1 MSEFCPIIKKGG
13 AFDAFAKKYH
23 ISEGELK
30 ASIRKVGIDNPALQE
45 VSEDELLNSTEFRK
59 LASNH
64 YGINP
69 SGWITSNKE
78 HFEDVNAEFSDFKR
92 TLSDNV
98 QWIDD
103 NTIYFKRDEIDQDD
117 VDDIEYIEG
126 IIGHENVFNRET
138 YDGVV
143 ISFSLPRY
151 VKKDSLANIDWAR
164 KAQNGYEVSSRG
176 DNRFSAL
183 YARFNEGTII
193 DAVDVGGMTIED
205 VYQYVIK
212 KSGKGKAAAMDSIL
226 NHNHGLGR
234 EDYEFLHTLPD
245 DLSSAIINHFTGK
258 KPATKE
264 QLEDYYYYRGYLPLW
279 QEWAKQNPELI
290 EELRVKSAGKTLTD
304 QFANT
309 RVSQARALAD
319 ILNSTDIGPKEL
331 QSISEKQ
338 EKPANEEKQLNNKS
352 SVSFYEGDIEP
363 SNNTIFVFGSNP
375 EGRHGAG
382 AAKIAKDRFGAK
394 RGVGEGLTGNAYALP
409 TKDLRIKEN
418 NGFKSISPEQII
430 ENIKKLYETAR
441 QNPDKQFKV
450 AYRNTD
456 KASLNGYTGLEMI
469 DMFLN
474 AGPIP
479 VNIVF
484 SKEWVDTGKFNISRE
499 WLKNR
504 EDEWKDATDLL
515 HKIKDTLGKRVRKS
529 DNFKKDHIYY
539 ILNPQTGTW
548 EKAQTSVSAIAE
560 NVYKRGV
567 WGRSEDDMAF
577 DTDQPD
583 ENNPAIRLGKDFDR
597 FARDYFSKRR
607 VKQENFPNYSKEE
620 FNALKRDFKAF
631 TDMLD
636 ERFGKDNWRIN
647 SSPITVGGVVKRG
660 KNNVTVGGEL
670 DLLLYTKDK
679 RFYVIDMKTWNAN
692 NKDSYWNQAA
702 LGYARQ
708 QSLYIALMQQ
718 NLAEL
723 DPNNPNMS
731 GVIDGAFL
739 LRATQN
745 YPQYSANK
753 ERYTIDKD
761 GKIFIKNVRGE
772 NIPLV
777 NSSEYSAARLVLAN
791 QDDGSYFINID
802 DIDGSKEMIDSF
814 LKDMDTE
821 SAKEFLEG
829 ATQEDIAAALDRIKE
844 LKKQTILGDDK
855 RSIGLSTIFDS
866 EIGILPSKVTRV
878 ANKMAKL
885 FSFYLNL
892 LQNDP
897 AAKTKGYLKNQ
908 YSDDIDFS
916 KMSRKDILM
925 IPRFASDLMYT
936 SVKQHLENARV
947 MLSDPGLIAE
957 MDLFLANYDTM
968 VELASKQLIKNEHM
982 YITVDGKLMEEEE
995 STEDVEG
1002 NDSQDNDSPEA
1013 NEAGEVEMIYG
1024 ETKLHQSAIKAVS
1037 LDIKTILSTIR
1048 ESTDDGQY
1056 FVDEYGLW
1064 DFMDYSTVASSILKW
1079 TQGTTSKSEF
1089 LAALREHAK
1098 STPWL
1103 RDVLAMVDVYAPNI
1117 IPTKITHER
1126 SSSLY
1131 RNFAKSELPFYS
1143 SRLVRG
1149 KDGNLVM
1156 KTIMENTGKAA
1167 NNALT
1172 RLMADYGNADAPIF
1186 KNGKI
1191 NIFDV
1196 SSIINDINPKLYTSA
1211 QGKLMS
1217 KQSHRENQWNDIDL
1231 IIDYDDD
1238 YIPYFVDQNNPIA
1251 QLCRA
1256 IEKLGIT
1263 VDKQR
1268 FASLFSGD
1276 HLKDNY
1282 DDTKFAKVAQLT
1294 YKIARTI
1301 SNSVKDAED
1310 ARSIYKPLDPSD
1322 ENNVIYLMRNLLEK
1336 VYQNSDEDI
1345 DPSCYVNGKMYYS
1358 YQYPTTM
1365 QKLLAKLSN
1374 KAGKTN
1380 AEYLDWMNDEFGR
1393 SIWFYIPGDTDFD
1406 EGHWNLKWLE
1416 RLANDPSSRDALQF
1430 MVKIASNG
1438 IGYADMGDQSYKLS
1452 ILSDYFFDN
1461 NGEFAIYRTPIAS
1474 DKSTYEAVKFLRI
1487 KDKDQYTQELI
1498 EQAHDIFMQEL
1509 MRAKS
1514 VFDYHF
1520 RGEKNGHIDKFDIK
1534 LKGNNAKMDA
1544 IVKDKYGHGIDI
1556 KTSDVMNNGKYIYNG
1571 TGASFHMIPAVV
1583 YMMQTD
1589 AGFAQKV
1596 VDVIFNDRKLDDSLA
1611 NMFEEKFREHMKEAV
1626 EHEKQSFADSGVF
1639 EQEPYQ
1645 VYDEYE
1651 DRVVWTKR
1659 YKYVDWIIRQLN
1671 GGKEVLG
1678 AKADELLDAAI
1689 EEFVYNNML
1698 AQWNIVEITT
1708 TDMAFYGTI
1717 ENFSK
1722 RNAQQHASG
1731 MPFDAEAV
1739 VFVDGNPIRVSD
1751 GKIRNTVI
1759 ADNIISS
1766 HSADQ
1771 IKIALEMLAERTA
1784 DPVAKANIKASIPMI
1799 SSQYRET
1806 NTADGQAYV
1815 SLTGL
1820 RKQMVMAGTWDMNV
1834 HEPIYQ
1840 RFINGTP
1847 TDDDLMFVFN
1857 NPQKPFG
1864 TSNIWRNRGGDTMP
1878 DVRVPTQF
1886 KNSEVLLAFAGALAA
1901 NVGLDSQLAALYR
1914 FMEDSHY
1921 TGRVVHGGRVVNPG
1935 TYRQDGIDSIQFES
1949 CVKVGLNN
1957 KSDVNNLSPIDT
1969 YNALRK
1975 AVYNSDGTYNRDNIN
1990 EYGIEGYV
1998 TQQEVPFHFYNHKIQ
2013 IGSQMAVIAVNDV
2026 SDTAMLDDP
2035 GSGKQITGKEMKTRY
2050 NHAFAELI
2058 SNAANRM
2065 LGELGMTR
2073 KNTSSRDIA
2082 LNKSLSRMMQQ
2093 NVMSG
2098 TKYSIDML
2106 RAVSLHG
2113 GSMSVSPEN
2122 EMLSDAV
2129 QSMLGSSFRKAIY
2142 KIFFNGG
2149 QTVQMSNWGRS
2160 TDLDLRF
2167 KDKNGGLLMKY
2178 NDFCKTNG
2186 IDAYN
2191 GNEPNKDAIKA
2202 YNQYVR
2208 ENQAG
2213 FAYMETMQSI
2223 PNSNVMA
2230 YLTHVDPDNGGKRVF
2245 YKYPAGHPKAGQ
2257 PCLNV
2262 QDLAELFDVHI
2273 PEKLLKCIYYRIPT
2287 QLKSFIMP
2295 CMITEFTLPGSGDA
2309 SAYPLILTVIND
2321 SDFDIDK
2328 GNMLFY
2334 DARVS
2339 TIGGKTTLADY
2350 YSIEKYN
2357 KADGSK
2363 NREAALRNEMLDM
2376 QWAAMTG
2383 DDALRQQFR
2392 PGNFDVMDQTS
2403 YELELYRFG
2412 LSREDVEQMTP
2423 KQREAKY
2430 EELSY
2435 DPRWSDISL
2444 MSTAAR
2450 LKKACMN
2457 AKKLIAMS
2465 AVQEIAHD
2473 VFSMMTGPGRLR
2485 IAQND
2490 IRPMNIAGLDI
2501 SESGSAYLDETVDSE
2516 GTLQSINLGMLVG
2529 AAADGV
2535 KKPVLARTNIGMYTN
2550 KIYTLLLRY
2559 GATPRQAMLFVTQ
2572 PIVREVTEAY
2582 DNASNNGFADVQR
2595 IIRNLE
2601 QTINPKGGLYNTYN
2615 SKTNKDVQTLML
2627 DEYDLVSRLIDDKNF
2642 DAASYIDNENS
2653 PMLQV
2658 DMRILAALRELDN
2671 AINSLEGLNQF
2682 SRFTSIVNG
2691 ESPSLAKSIEK
2702 ESRREKFLIDQAGL
2716 KPSFNVVKLD
2726 EQNNPTKVK
2735 TLEISDIKSQIPFIG
2750 ARIESQEALHNALL
2764 EVQSSYNS
2772 YAFRAAAKIVA
2783 NLCGRDYANEAIN
2796 RSVHKAM
2803 AIYKMIN
2810 GTDIKT
2816 YGTSIPSHIYGVFN
2830 PNTRSQKEFD
2840 ENVDFYYKNFAG
2852 YYNEMITKHM
2862 DELYGNKFIESII
2875 QMDAD
2880 KYMPVPYLK
2889 TSLNNLDEDGRQAI
2903 MDDWSALVRSS
2914 NEEIQMLGVQLG
2926 IYFAL
2931 RSNMRYSPSTP
2942 YHLMPVDVIKSI
2954 PNLDRLDRME
2964 AVRDPQI
2971 DLNEFLGLY
2980 ILNNTN
2986 QPGLVPSVDLQYLS
3000 QGDPTFGVAVIDFN
3014 ASNKDLS
3021 DGKSGYNPIS
3031 NIGRFYIRPFGETE
3045 GSDRMAK
3052 LSKAIGL
3059 KVRKDSITVSRPIV
3073 KSGNNII
3080 MLTNRDLAF
3089 NVNGFEIGED
3099 MEVMFRT
3106 LTPKGVRNG
3115 ISEYFGDILDDGV
3128 YGDFIAEDNPE
3139 TEENPNDVIT
3149 DEQGFTPSGLSFIP
3163 SFAIGGIEQH
3173 SPAMEGTTELS
3184 LSALGISQGSLSEDF
3199 VRQRVANGLNIN
3211 MSDTELLK
3219 KFGFNTDD
3227 ATITSEGRKKVAD
3240 LLREELNKLNL
3251 C

>member
-23 ISEGELK
+23 ISEDELK
-30 ASIRKVGIDNPALQE
+30 ASIRKVGIGNPALQE

-59 LASNH
+59 QASND

-92 TLSDNV
+92 TLSNNV

-164 KAQNGYEVSSRG
+164 TAQNGYEVSSRG

-183 YARFNEGTII
+183 YARFNKDTII
-193 DAVDVGGMTIED
+193 DVVDVGGMTIED

-212 KSGKGKAAAMDSIL
+212 KSGKGKAPSKDSKLYMPYNYKNDVPFIRQLALLGRFAVPSNNLEEVRKADSKRGDISKITKKSKSYTILQRLLEFNKFADIDVSQLDVSEATKDRIKEVQRKFKNTTAYDSISTIRITEDEAKIRATEFRDMYSIYTPL
-226 NHNHGLGR
+226 IQDIVR
-234 EDYEFLHTLPD
+234 EVWGVELSTSPITFSAL
-245 DLSSAIINHFTGK
+245 DLTPSGK
-258 KPATKE
+258 SELLQSKE
-264 QLEDYYYYRGYLPLW
+264 EIEDFSYYVGYLPLW
-279 QEWAKQNPELI
+279 QEWARQNPELI
-290 EELRVKSAGKTLTD
+290 EELRTKAAGKTLTD

-309 RVSQARALAD
+309 RVNQARALAD
-319 ILNSTDIGPKEL
+319 ILNSTNIGLKEP

-338 EKPANEEKQLNNKS
+338 EKPATERK
-352 SVSFYEGDIEP
+352 
-363 SNNTIFVFGSNP
+363 P
-375 EGRHGAG
+375 E
-382 AAKIAKDRFGAK
+382 I
-394 RGVGEGLTGNAYALP
+394 
-409 TKDLRIKEN
+409 
-418 NGFKSISPEQII
+418 
-430 ENIKKLYETAR
+430 
-441 QNPDKQFKV
+441 
-450 AYRNTD
+450 
-456 KASLNGYTGLEMI
+456 
-469 DMFLN
+469 
-474 AGPIP
+474 
-479 VNIVF
+479 
-484 SKEWVDTGKFNISRE
+484 
-499 WLKNR
+499 
-504 EDEWKDATDLL
+504 DEWKEATDLL

-529 DNFKKDHIYY
+529 DNFKKDHTYY

-567 WGRSEDDMAF
+567 WGRSEDDMSF
-577 DTDQPD
+577 DINQPD
-583 ENNPAIRLGKDFDR
+583 ENNPAIRLGKDFDK
-597 FARDYFSKRR
+597 FARDYFSKEG

-829 ATQEDIAAALDRIKE
+829 ATREDIAAALNRIKE

-866 EIGILPSKVTRV
+866 DIGILPSKVTRV

-936 SVKQHLENARV
+936 SVRQHLENARV

-1002 NDSQDNDSPEA
+1002 NDSQDNGSPEA
-1013 NEAGEVEMIYG
+1013 NESGEVEMIYG

-1103 RDVLAMVDVYAPNI
+1103 RDVLAMVDVYNPNI
-1117 IPTKITHER
+1117 IPTKITYER

-1149 KDGNLVM
+1149 NDGNLVM

-1172 RLMADYGNADAPIF
+1172 KLMADYKNADAPVF

-1191 NIFDV
+1191 NIFDI

-1217 KQSHRENQWNDIDL
+1217 NQSHRENQWNDIDS

-1256 IEKLGIT
+1256 IEKFGIT
-1263 VDKQR
+1263 IDKQR

-1282 DDTKFAKVAQLT
+1282 DDTTFAKVAQLT

-1310 ARSIYKPLDPSD
+1310 TRTIYKPLDPSD

-1336 VYQNSDEDI
+1336 VYQNSDEDV

-1374 KAGKTN
+1374 KVGKTN

-1416 RLANDPSSRDALQF
+1416 RLANDQSSRDALQF
-1430 MVKIASNG
+1430 MVKIASNN

-1474 DKSTYEAVKFLRI
+1474 DKSTYEAIKFLRI

-1583 YMMQTD
+1583 HMMQTD
-1589 AGFAQKV
+1589 TDFAQKV
-1596 VDVIFNDRKLDDSLA
+1596 VDVIFNDRKLDDSLS

-1651 DRVVWTKR
+1651 DRTVWTKR

-1771 IKIALEMLAERTA
+1771 IKIALEMLAERTT

-1878 DVRVPTQF
+1878 DVRVPMQF
-1886 KNSEVLLAFAGALAA
+1886 KNSEVLLAFAGAIEA

-1921 TGRVVHGGRVVNPG
+1921 TGRIVHGGRVVNPG
-1935 TYRQDGIDSIQFES
+1935 IYRQDGIDSIQFES

-1957 KSDVNNLSPIDT
+1957 KLDVNNLSPIDT

-1975 AVYNSDGTYNRDNIN
+1975 TVYNSDGTYNRDNIN
-1990 EYGIEGYV
+1990 EYSIEGYV

-2013 IGSQMAVIAVNDV
+2013 IGSQMAVIAVNDIR
-2026 SDTAMLDDP
+2026 DTAILDDP
-2035 GSGKQITGKEMKTRY
+2035 GSGKQITGKEMKARY
-2050 NHAFAELI
+2050 NNAFAELI

-2167 KDKNGGLLMKY
+2167 KDNNGGLLMKY
-2178 NDFCKTNG
+2178 NDFCKVNNL
-2186 IDAYN
+2186 DAYN
-2191 GNEPNKDAIKA
+2191 GNEPNKDAIEA

-2213 FAYMETMQSI
+2213 FAYMETMQPI

-2262 QDLAELFDVHI
+2262 HDLAELFDVHI

-2309 SAYPLILTVIND
+2309 SAYPLILTVMND
-2321 SDFDIDK
+2321 SDF
-2328 GNMLFY
+2328 
-2334 DARVS
+2334 
-2339 TIGGKTTLADY
+2339 
-2350 YSIEKYN
+2350 
-2357 KADGSK
+2357 
-2363 NREAALRNEMLDM
+2363 
-2376 QWAAMTG
+2376 
-2383 DDALRQQFR
+2383 
-2392 PGNFDVMDQTS
+2392 
-2403 YELELYRFG
+2403 
-2412 LSREDVEQMTP
+2412 
-2423 KQREAKY
+2423 KQH
-2430 EELSY
+2430 
-2435 DPRWSDISL
+2435 WSL
-2444 MSTAAR
+2444 
-2450 LKKACMN
+2450 
-2457 AKKLIAMS
+2457 
-2465 AVQEIAHD
+2465 
-2473 VFSMMTGPGRLR
+2473 
-2485 IAQND
+2485 
-2490 IRPMNIAGLDI
+2490 
-2501 SESGSAYLDETVDSE
+2501 
-2516 GTLQSINLGMLVG
+2516 
-2529 AAADGV
+2529 
-2535 KKPVLARTNIGMYTN
+2535 
-2550 KIYTLLLRY
+2550 
-2559 GATPRQAMLFVTQ
+2559 
-2572 PIVREVTEAY
+2572 
-2582 DNASNNGFADVQR
+2582 
-2595 IIRNLE
+2595 
-2601 QTINPKGGLYNTYN
+2601 
-2615 SKTNKDVQTLML
+2615 
-2627 DEYDLVSRLIDDKNF
+2627 
-2642 DAASYIDNENS
+2642 
-2653 PMLQV
+2653 
-2658 DMRILAALRELDN
+2658 
-2671 AINSLEGLNQF
+2671 
-2682 SRFTSIVNG
+2682 
-2691 ESPSLAKSIEK
+2691 
-2702 ESRREKFLIDQAGL
+2702 
-2716 KPSFNVVKLD
+2716 
-2726 EQNNPTKVK
+2726 
-2735 TLEISDIKSQIPFIG
+2735 
-2750 ARIESQEALHNALL
+2750 
-2764 EVQSSYNS
+2764 
-2772 YAFRAAAKIVA
+2772 
-2783 NLCGRDYANEAIN
+2783 
-2796 RSVHKAM
+2796 
-2803 AIYKMIN
+2803 
-2810 GTDIKT
+2810 
-2816 YGTSIPSHIYGVFN
+2816 
-2830 PNTRSQKEFD
+2830 
-2840 ENVDFYYKNFAG
+2840 
-2852 YYNEMITKHM
+2852 
-2862 DELYGNKFIESII
+2862 
-2875 QMDAD
+2875 
-2880 KYMPVPYLK
+2880 
-2889 TSLNNLDEDGRQAI
+2889 
-2903 MDDWSALVRSS
+2903 
-2914 NEEIQMLGVQLG
+2914 
-2926 IYFAL
+2926 
-2931 RSNMRYSPSTP
+2931 
-2942 YHLMPVDVIKSI
+2942 
-2954 PNLDRLDRME
+2954 
-2964 AVRDPQI
+2964 
-2971 DLNEFLGLY
+2971 
-2980 ILNNTN
+2980 
-2986 QPGLVPSVDLQYLS
+2986 
-3000 QGDPTFGVAVIDFN
+3000 
-3014 ASNKDLS
+3014 
-3021 DGKSGYNPIS
+3021 
-3031 NIGRFYIRPFGETE
+3031 
-3045 GSDRMAK
+3045 
-3052 LSKAIGL
+3052 
-3059 KVRKDSITVSRPIV
+3059 
-3073 KSGNNII
+3073 
-3080 MLTNRDLAF
+3080 
-3089 NVNGFEIGED
+3089 
-3099 MEVMFRT
+3099 
-3106 LTPKGVRNG
+3106 
-3115 ISEYFGDILDDGV
+3115 
-3128 YGDFIAEDNPE
+3128 
-3139 TEENPNDVIT
+3139 
-3149 DEQGFTPSGLSFIP
+3149 
-3163 SFAIGGIEQH
+3163 
-3173 SPAMEGTTELS
+3173 
-3184 LSALGISQGSLSEDF
+3184 
-3199 VRQRVANGLNIN
+3199 
-3211 MSDTELLK
+3211 
-3219 KFGFNTDD
+3219 
-3227 ATITSEGRKKVAD
+3227 
-3240 LLREELNKLNL
+3240 
-3251 C
+3251 

>member
-30 ASIRKVGIDNPALQE
+30 ASIRKVGINNPALQE
-45 VSEDELLNSTEFRK
+45 ASEDELLNSTEFRE

-78 HFEDVNAEFSDFKR
+78 YFEDVNAEFSDFKR

-103 NTIYFKRDEIDQDD
+103 NTIYFKRDEINQDD
-117 VDDIEYIEG
+117 IDDIEYIKG

-164 KAQNGYEVSSRG
+164 TAQNGYEVSSSG
-176 DNRFSAL
+176 DNRFSAS
-183 YARFNEGTII
+183 YARFNKDTII
-193 DAVDVGGMTIED
+193 DVVDVGGMTIED

-212 KSGKGKAAAMDSIL
+212 KSGKGKAPAMDSIL
-226 NHNHGLGR
+226 NHKHVLR
-234 EDYEFLHTLPD
+234 KEDYEFLHTLPD
-245 DLSSAIINHFTGK
+245 DLGSAIINDSTGE

-304 QFANT
+304 QFADT

-319 ILNSTDIGPKEL
+319 ILNTTNIGQKEL
-331 QSISEKQ
+331 QSILEKQ
-338 EKPANEEKQLNNKS
+338 EKPATEEKQLKNKS

-382 AAKIAKDRFGAK
+382 AAKIAREKFGAIY
-394 RGVGEGLTGNAYALP
+394 GQGEGLQGNAYALP
-409 TKDLRIKEN
+409 TKDLRVKEN
-418 NGFKSISPEQII
+418 NSLRSIPPEQII
-430 ENIKKLYETAR
+430 ESIKKLYETAR

-456 KASLNGYTGLEMI
+456 RASLNGYTGLEMI

-499 WLKNR
+499 WFKDR
-504 EDEWKDATDLL
+504 EDEWKEATDLL

-529 DNFKKDHIYY
+529 DNFKKDHTYY

-548 EKAQTSVSAIAE
+548 EKTQTSVSAIAE

-567 WGRSEDDMAF
+567 WGRSEDDMSF
-577 DTDQPD
+577 DINQPD
-583 ENNPAIRLGKDFDR
+583 ENNPAIRLGKDFDK
-597 FARDYFSKRR
+597 FARDYFSKKG

-723 DPNNPNMS
+723 DPNNPSMS

-772 NIPLV
+772 DIPLV

-829 ATQEDIAAALDRIKE
+829 ATQEDIAAALNRIKE

-936 SVKQHLENARV
+936 SVRQHLENARV

-1002 NDSQDNDSPEA
+1002 NDSQDDGSPEA
-1013 NEAGEVEMIYG
+1013 NESGEVEMIYG

-1117 IPTKITHER
+1117 IPTKITYER

-1149 KDGNLVM
+1149 NDGNLVM

-1172 RLMADYGNADAPIF
+1172 RLMADYKNADAPIF

-1217 KQSHRENQWNDIDL
+1217 KQSHRENQWNDIDS

-1263 VDKQR
+1263 IDKQR

-1282 DDTKFAKVAQLT
+1282 DDTTFAKVAQLT

-1310 ARSIYKPLDPSD
+1310 AGAIYKPLDPSD

-1336 VYQNSDEDI
+1336 VYQNSDESV

-1374 KAGKTN
+1374 KVGKTN

-1430 MVKIASNG
+1430 MVKVASNN

-1544 IVKDKYGHGIDI
+1544 IVMDKYGHGIDI

-1583 YMMQTD
+1583 HMMQTD
-1589 AGFAQKV
+1589 TDFAQKV
-1596 VDVIFNDRKLDDSLA
+1596 VDVIFNDRKLDDSLS
-1611 NMFEEKFREHMKEAV
+1611 NMFEEKFMEHMKEAV

-1771 IKIALEMLAERTA
+1771 IKIALEMLAERTT

-1799 SSQYRET
+1799 SSQYRKT

-1878 DVRVPTQF
+1878 DVRVPMQF
-1886 KNSEVLLAFAGALAA
+1886 KNSEVLLAFAGALEA

-1921 TGRVVHGGRVVNPG
+1921 TGRVVHVGRVVNPG

-1990 EYGIEGYV
+1990 EYSIEGYV

-2050 NHAFAELI
+2050 NNAFAELI
-2058 SNAANRM
+2058 SNAANKM

-2167 KDKNGGLLMKY
+2167 KDKSGGLLMKY
-2178 NDFCKTNG
+2178 NDFCKENNL
-2186 IDAYN
+2186 DAYN
-2191 GNEPNKDAIKA
+2191 GNEPNKDAIEA
-2202 YNQYVR
+2202 YKQYVR

-2213 FAYMETMQSI
+2213 FAYVETMQSI

-2295 CMITEFTLPGSGDA
+2295 CMITEFTLPGSGDT

-2339 TIGGKTTLADY
+2339 TIGGKTTLVDD

-2392 PGNFDVMDQTS
+2392 PGNFDIMDQTS

-2412 LSREDVEQMTP
+2412 LPREDVEQMTP
-2423 KQREAKY
+2423 EQRVAKY

-2473 VFSMMTGPGRLR
+2473 VFSMMTGPGRFR

-2490 IRPMNIAGLDI
+2490 IRPLNIAGLDI
-2501 SESGSAYLDETVDSE
+2501 GESGSAYLDETVDSE

-2572 PIVREVTEAY
+2572 PIMREVTEAY

-2642 DAASYIDNENS
+2642 DTASYIDNENS

-2658 DMRILAALRELDN
+2658 DMRILAALRELDK
-2671 AINSLEGLNQF
+2671 AVNSLEGLNQF

-2691 ESPSLAKSIEK
+2691 ESQSLAKSIEK
-2702 ESRREKFLIDQAGL
+2702 ESRREKFLIDQAGT
-2716 KPSFNVVKLD
+2716 KPAFNVVKLD
-2726 EQNNPTKVK
+2726 EQNNPTNVK

-2750 ARIESQEALHNALL
+2750 ARIESQEALHDALL

-2772 YAFRAAAKIVA
+2772 DAFRIAAKIVA
-2783 NLCGRDYANEAIN
+2783 NLCGRDYANETIN

-2903 MDDWSALVRSS
+2903 MDDWSALVRSD

-2964 AVRDPQI
+2964 AVRNPQI

-3031 NIGRFYIRPFGETE
+3031 NIGRFYIRPFSETE

-3059 KVRKDSITVSRPIV
+3059 NVRKDSITVSRPIV

-3115 ISEYFGDILDDGV
+3115 IAEYFGDILDDGV
-3128 YGDFIAEDNPE
+3128 YGDFVAEENPE
-3139 TEENPNDVIT
+3139 IEENPNNIIT
-3149 DEQGFTPSGLSFIP
+3149 DEQEFTPSGLSFIP
-3163 SFAIGGIEQH
+3163 SFAMGSIEQH

-3240 LLREELNKLNL
+3240 LLREELDKLNL

>member
-23 ISEGELK
+23 ISEDELN
-30 ASIRKVGIDNPALQE
+30 ASIRKVGIDNPKLQK
-45 VSEDELLNSTEFRK
+45 VPEDELLNSPEFRK
-59 LASNH
+59 QASSD

-69 SGWITSNKE
+69 SGWIVSNKE

-117 VDDIEYIEG
+117 IDDIEYIEG

-138 YDGVV
+138 DDGVV

-164 KAQNGYEVSSRG
+164 TAQNSYEVSSRG

-183 YARFNEGTII
+183 YARFNKGTII
-193 DAVDVGGMTIED
+193 DGIDVGGMTIED
-205 VYQYVIK
+205 VYQNVIK
-212 KSGKGKAAAMDSIL
+212 KSGKGKAPAINSKLYKPYDAYSNSNELLFIREL
-226 NHNHGLGR
+226 VALGR
-234 EDYEFLHTLPD
+234 FQVPSTDTITSVKEADLKRSDINKLTKKSPSSNIFQSLLQIEKFADVNIDKLAVSDVTKDRIKRLQLLIKNSKAFDPIYTLNISERDEAKKIAIEFRQLYSLYTEIIKNIAKEVWGADITTVPNKFDAFDLTGVGEPHLLTKKSDIQDY
-245 DLSSAIINHFTGK
+245 S
-258 KPATKE
+258 
-264 QLEDYYYYRGYLPLW
+264 YYVGYLPLW

-290 EELRVKSAGKTLTD
+290 EELRAKSAGKTLTD

-319 ILNSTDIGPKEL
+319 ILNSTNIGPKEP
-331 QSISEKQ
+331 QSTSEKQ
-338 EKPANEEKQLNNKS
+338 EKPATERK
-352 SVSFYEGDIEP
+352 
-363 SNNTIFVFGSNP
+363 P
-375 EGRHGAG
+375 E
-382 AAKIAKDRFGAK
+382 I
-394 RGVGEGLTGNAYALP
+394 
-409 TKDLRIKEN
+409 
-418 NGFKSISPEQII
+418 
-430 ENIKKLYETAR
+430 
-441 QNPDKQFKV
+441 
-450 AYRNTD
+450 
-456 KASLNGYTGLEMI
+456 
-469 DMFLN
+469 
-474 AGPIP
+474 
-479 VNIVF
+479 
-484 SKEWVDTGKFNISRE
+484 
-499 WLKNR
+499 
-504 EDEWKDATDLL
+504 DEWKEATDLL
-515 HKIKDTLGKRVRKS
+515 HKIKDALGKHVRKS
-529 DNFKKDHIYY
+529 DNFEKDHTYY

-577 DTDQPD
+577 DTNQPD
-583 ENNPAIRLGKDFDR
+583 ENNPAVRLGKDFDR
-597 FARDYFSKRR
+597 FARDYFSKKG
-607 VKQENFPNYSKEE
+607 VKQENFLNYSKEE

-731 GVIDGAFL
+731 GIIDGAFL

-772 NIPLV
+772 DIPLV
-777 NSSEYSAARLVLAN
+777 DSSEYSAARLVLAN

-829 ATQEDIAAALDRIKE
+829 ATQEDIDAALNRIKE

-936 SVKQHLENARV
+936 SVRRHLENARV

-982 YITVDGKLMEEEE
+982 YITVDGKLLEKEE

-1002 NDSQDNDSPEA
+1002 NDSQDNGSPEA
-1013 NEAGEVEMIYG
+1013 NESGEVEMIYG

-1056 FVDEYGLW
+1056 FIDEYGLW

-1117 IPTKITHER
+1117 VPTKITYER

-1149 KDGNLVM
+1149 NDGNFVM

-1172 RLMADYGNADAPIF
+1172 RLMADYENADAPIF

-1191 NIFDV
+1191 NIFDI
-1196 SSIINDINPKLYTSA
+1196 SSIINDINPKLHTSA

-1217 KQSHRENQWNDIDL
+1217 NQSYRENQWNDIDS

-1238 YIPYFVDQNNPIA
+1238 YIPYFVDKNNPIA

-1282 DDTKFAKVAQLT
+1282 DDTTFAKVAQLT
-1294 YKIARTI
+1294 YKIARII
-1301 SNSVKDAED
+1301 SNSEKDAED
-1310 ARSIYKPLDPSD
+1310 ARAIYKPLDPSD

-1336 VYQNSDEDI
+1336 VYQNSDEGVE
-1345 DPSCYVNGKMYYS
+1345 PSCYVNGKMYYS

-1374 KAGKTN
+1374 RVGKTN

-1393 SIWFYIPGDTDFD
+1393 SMWFYIPGDTDFD

-1416 RLANDPSSRDALQF
+1416 RLANDQSSRDALQF
-1430 MVKIASNG
+1430 MVKIASNN

-1452 ILSDYFFDN
+1452 MLSDYFFDN

-1474 DKSTYEAVKFLRI
+1474 DKSTYEAVKFLRV

-1544 IVKDKYGHGIDI
+1544 IVKDKHGHGVDI
-1556 KTSDVMNNGKYIYNG
+1556 KTSDVMNNGIYIYNG
-1571 TGASFHMIPAVV
+1571 TGASFHMIPAIV

-1589 AGFAQKV
+1589 TDFAQKV

-1639 EQEPYQ
+1639 EQEPCQ

-1678 AKADELLDAAI
+1678 TKADELLDAAI

-1771 IKIALEMLAERTA
+1771 IKITLEMLAERTT

-1820 RKQMVMAGTWDMNV
+1820 RKQMAMAGTWDMNV

-1886 KNSEVLLAFAGALAA
+1886 KNSEVLLAFAGALEA

-1921 TGRVVHGGRVVNPG
+1921 TGRIVHGGRVVNPG

-1975 AVYNSDGTYNRDNIN
+1975 AVYNTEGTYNRDNIN
-1990 EYGIEGYV
+1990 EYSIEGYV

-2026 SDTAMLDDP
+2026 SDTARLDDP

-2050 NHAFAELI
+2050 NNAFAELI

-2093 NVMSG
+2093 NVMSD
-2098 TKYSIDML
+2098 TKYSINML

-2122 EMLSDAV
+2122 EMLSDTI

-2167 KDKNGGLLMKY
+2167 KDNNGGLLMKY
-2178 NDFCKTNG
+2178 NDFCKANDL
-2186 IDAYN
+2186 DAYN
-2191 GNEPNKDAIKA
+2191 GNEPNKDAIDA
-2202 YNQYVR
+2202 YNKYVR

-2339 TIGGKTTLADY
+2339 AIGGKTTLADD

-2363 NREAALRNEMLDM
+2363 NREAALRNEMLNM

-2392 PGNFDVMDQTS
+2392 PGNFDIMDQTS

-2412 LSREDVEQMTP
+2412 LPREDVEQMTP
-2423 KQREAKY
+2423 KQRAAKY

-2457 AKKLIAMS
+2457 AKKLISMS

-2473 VFSMMTGPGRLR
+2473 VFSMMTGPGRFR

-2501 SESGSAYLDETVDSE
+2501 GDNGSAYLDEAVDSE

-2572 PIVREVTEAY
+2572 PIMREVTEAY
-2582 DNASNNGFADVQR
+2582 DNASNNGFVDVQR
-2595 IIRNLE
+2595 IIRDLE
-2601 QTINPKGGLYNTYN
+2601 QAINPKGGLYNTYN

-2642 DAASYIDNENS
+2642 DAASYIDKENL

-2658 DMRILAALRELDN
+2658 DMRILAALRELDK
-2671 AINSLEGLNQF
+2671 AVNSLEELNQF

-2702 ESRREKFLIDQAGL
+2702 ESRREKFLIDQAGI
-2716 KPSFNVVKLD
+2716 KPVFNVVKLD
-2726 EQNNPTKVK
+2726 EQNNPTNVK
-2735 TLEISDIKSQIPFIG
+2735 TLKISDIKSQIPFIG
-2750 ARIESQEALHNALL
+2750 ARIESQEALHDALL

-2772 YAFRAAAKIVA
+2772 YAFRAAAKIIA

-2816 YGTSIPSHIYGVFN
+2816 YGTGMQSHIYGVFN

-2840 ENVDFYYKNFAG
+2840 ENVNFYYKNFAG
-2852 YYNEMITKHM
+2852 YYNEMITKYM

-2875 QMDAD
+2875 QMNAD

-2889 TSLNNLDEDGRQAI
+2889 TSLNHLDEDGRQAI
-2903 MDDWSALVRSS
+2903 MDDWSALIRSD

-2964 AVRDPQI
+2964 AVRDPRI

-3031 NIGRFYIRPFGETE
+3031 NIGRFYVRPFGETE

-3059 KVRKDSITVSRPIV
+3059 NVRKDSITVSRPVV
-3073 KSGNNII
+3073 KSGDNII

-3089 NVNGFEIGED
+3089 NVNGFEIGKD

-3115 ISEYFGDILDDGV
+3115 IAEYFGDILDDGV
-3128 YGDFIAEDNPE
+3128 YGDFVAEENPE
-3139 TEENPNDVIT
+3139 TEENPNNVIA
-3149 DEQGFTPSGLSFIP
+3149 DEQGFTPSGLSFTP
-3163 SFAIGGIEQH
+3163 SFAIGSIEQH

-3227 ATITSEGRKKVAD
+3227 ATITSEGRRKVAD
-3240 LLREELNKLNL
+3240 LLREELDKLNL

>member
-13 AFDAFAKKYH
+13 AFYAFAKKYH
-23 ISEGELK
+23 VSENELK
-30 ASIRKVGIDNPALQE
+30 ASIRKVGIDNPKLQE
-45 VSEDELLNSTEFRK
+45 ISEDELLGSPEFRK
-59 LASNH
+59 QASSD

-69 SGWITSNKE
+69 PGWTASNKE

-92 TLSDNV
+92 TLSNNV

-103 NTIYFKRDEIDQDD
+103 NTIYFKSDEIDQDD
-117 VDDIEYIEG
+117 IDDIEFIEG
-126 IIGHENVFNRET
+126 IIGHENVFHRKT
-138 YDGVV
+138 DDGVV
-143 ISFSLPRY
+143 ISFAIP
-151 VKKDSLANIDWAR
+151 
-164 KAQNGYEVSSRG
+164 
-176 DNRFSAL
+176 
-183 YARFNEGTII
+183 
-193 DAVDVGGMTIED
+193 
-205 VYQYVIK
+205 
-212 KSGKGKAAAMDSIL
+212 KG
-226 NHNHGLGR
+226 
-234 EDYEFLHTLPD
+234 FL
-245 DLSSAIINHFTGK
+245 
-258 KPATKE
+258 
-264 QLEDYYYYRGYLPLW
+264 
-279 QEWAKQNPELI
+279 
-290 EELRVKSAGKTLTD
+290 KT
-304 QFANT
+304 
-309 RVSQARALAD
+309 
-319 ILNSTDIGPKEL
+319 
-331 QSISEKQ
+331 SEKQ
-338 EKPANEEKQLNNKS
+338 EKPTGEKIQQ
-352 SVSFYEGDIEP
+352 V
-363 SNNTIFVFGSNP
+363 
-375 EGRHGAG
+375 
-382 AAKIAKDRFGAK
+382 
-394 RGVGEGLTGNAYALP
+394 
-409 TKDLRIKEN
+409 
-418 NGFKSISPEQII
+418 
-430 ENIKKLYETAR
+430 
-441 QNPDKQFKV
+441 
-450 AYRNTD
+450 
-456 KASLNGYTGLEMI
+456 
-469 DMFLN
+469 
-474 AGPIP
+474 
-479 VNIVF
+479 
-484 SKEWVDTGKFNISRE
+484 
-499 WLKNR
+499 
-504 EDEWKDATDLL
+504 DEWKEATDLL
-515 HKIKDTLGKRVRKS
+515 HKIKDVLGKRVRKS
-529 DNFKKDHIYY
+529 DSFKKDHTYY

-548 EKAQTSVSAIAE
+548 EKTQTSVSTIAE

-567 WGRSEDDMAF
+567 WGRSEDDMTF
-577 DTDQPD
+577 DTNKPD
-583 ENNPAIRLGKDFDR
+583 ENNPAIRLGKDFDK
-597 FARDYFSKRR
+597 FARDYFSKKG

-631 TDMLD
+631 TSMLD

-692 NKDSYWNQAA
+692 NKDTYWNQAA

-739 LRATQN
+739 LRASQN
-745 YPQYSANK
+745 YPQYNVNK

-772 NIPLV
+772 DIPLV
-777 NSSEYSAARLVLAN
+777 NSSEYSAARLILAN

-829 ATQEDIAAALDRIKE
+829 ATKEDIAAALSRIKE
-844 LKKQTILGDDK
+844 LKRQNILGDDK

-866 EIGILPSKVTRV
+866 EIGVLPSKVTRV

-936 SVKQHLENARV
+936 SVKRHLENARA

-982 YITVDGKLMEEEE
+982 YITVDGKLMEEDE

-1002 NDSQDNDSPEA
+1002 NDSQDNESPEA

-1037 LDIKTILSTIR
+1037 LDVKTILSTIR

-1064 DFMDYSTVASSILKW
+1064 DFMDYSTVAPSILKW

-1098 STPWL
+1098 TTPWL
-1103 RDVLAMVDVYAPNI
+1103 KDVLAMVDVYAPNT
-1117 IPTKITHER
+1117 IPTKITQER

-1167 NNALT
+1167 NYALT
-1172 RLMADYGNADAPIF
+1172 RLMADYEKGDAPIF
-1186 KNGKI
+1186 KNNRLDIFVKGKNARGEDFAI
-1191 NIFDV
+1191 SNILNTTSKTV
-1196 SSIINDINPKLYTSA
+1196 STSVVRELMDNDFFKS
-1211 QGKLMS
+1211 G
-1217 KQSHRENQWNDIDL
+1217 EWNDIDS
-1231 IIDYDDD
+1231 IIDYDED
-1238 YIPYFVDQNNPIA
+1238 YDPYFTDEKNPIA
-1251 QLCRA
+1251 RLYSA
-1256 IEKLGIT
+1256 IEKFG
-1263 VDKQR
+1263 VKVNKKD
-1268 FASLFSGD
+1268 FASLFAGD
-1276 HLKDNY
+1276 HLKSSFDE
-1282 DDTKFAKVAQLT
+1282 TRFANIAQLT
-1294 YKIARTI
+1294 YKIAKLI
-1301 SNSVKDAED
+1301 SNGEND
-1310 ARSIYKPLDPSD
+1310 ARAANTEYKPLDPSN

-1336 VYQNSDEDI
+1336 VYQNSNEDV

-1365 QKLLAKLSN
+1365 QRLIAKLSN
-1374 KAGKTN
+1374 KVGKTN

-1393 SIWFYIPGDTDFD
+1393 SIWFYIPGDTDFE

-1416 RLANDPSSRDALQF
+1416 RLANDQSSRDSLQF
-1430 MVKIASNG
+1430 MVKIASNNV
-1438 IGYADMGDQSYKLS
+1438 GYADMGDQSYKLS
-1452 ILSDYFFDN
+1452 MLSDYFFDN

-1487 KDKDQYTQELI
+1487 KDRDQYTQDLI

-1534 LKGNNAKMDA
+1534 LKGDNAKMDA
-1544 IVKDKYGHGIDI
+1544 IVKDKYGHGVDI

-1571 TGASFHMIPAVV
+1571 TGSSFHMIPAVV
-1583 YMMQTD
+1583 HMMQTD
-1589 AGFAQKV
+1589 ADFAQKV
-1596 VDVIFNDRKLDDSLA
+1596 VDVIFNNRKLDDSLS
-1611 NMFEEKFREHMKEAV
+1611 NMFEEKFMEHMKEAV
-1626 EHEKQSFADSGVF
+1626 EHEKQSFANSGVF

-1645 VYDEYE
+1645 VYDDYE
-1651 DRVVWTKR
+1651 DRTVWTKR

-1678 AKADELLDAAI
+1678 EKADDLLDAAI

-1739 VFVDGNPIRVSD
+1739 VFSDSNPIRVSD

-1759 ADNIISS
+1759 ADNVISS

-1771 IKIALEMLAERTA
+1771 IKIALEMLAERTT

-1806 NTADGQAYV
+1806 NTGDGQAYV

-1820 RKQMVMAGTWDMNV
+1820 RKQMVMAGTWDMNL

-1864 TSNIWRNRGGDTMP
+1864 TSNVWRNRGGDTMP
-1878 DVRVPTQF
+1878 DVRVPMQF
-1886 KNSEVLLAFAGALAA
+1886 KNSEILLAFAGALEA

-1921 TGRVVHGGRVVNPG
+1921 SGRIVHNGRVVNPG
-1935 TYRQDGIDSIQFES
+1935 TYRQDGIDSVQFES

-1957 KSDVNNLSPIDT
+1957 KSDINNLSPIDT

-1975 AVYNSDGTYNRDNIN
+1975 AVYNQDGTYNRDNIN
-1990 EYGIEGYV
+1990 EYDVDGYV

-2013 IGSQMAVIAVNDV
+2013 IGSQMAVIAVNDI
-2026 SDTAMLDDP
+2026 SDTAILDDP

-2050 NHAFAELI
+2050 NSAFAELI
-2058 SNAANRM
+2058 NNAANRM
-2065 LGELGMTR
+2065 LKELGMTR

-2106 RAVSLHG
+2106 RAVSLQG

-2122 EMLSDAV
+2122 EMLSDTV

-2149 QTVQMSNWGRS
+2149 QTVQTSNWGRS
-2160 TDLDLRF
+2160 IDLDLRF
-2167 KDKNGGLLMKY
+2167 KDNNGGLLMKY
-2178 NDFCKTNG
+2178 NDFCKAN
-2186 IDAYN
+2186 DLNAYN
-2191 GNEPNKDAIKA
+2191 GNEPNKYAIEA
-2202 YNQYVR
+2202 YNKYVR

-2230 YLTHVDPDNGGKRVF
+2230 YLTHVDPNNGGKRVF
-2245 YKYPAGHPKAGQ
+2245 YKYPSGHPKAGQ

-2334 DARVS
+2334 DTRVS
-2339 TIGGKTTLADY
+2339 TIGGKTTLADD

-2363 NREAALRNEMLDM
+2363 NREAALRNEVLDM

-2403 YELELYRFG
+2403 HELELYRLG

-2423 KQREAKY
+2423 KQRAVKY

-2473 VFSMMTGPGRLR
+2473 VFSMMTGPGRFR

-2490 IRPMNIAGLDI
+2490 IRPMNVAGFEI
-2501 SESGSAYLDETVDSE
+2501 GKNGSAYLDEEIDSE
-2516 GTLQSINLGMLVG
+2516 GTPQSINLGMLVG

-2559 GATPRQAMLFVTQ
+2559 GTTPRQAMLFVTQ
-2572 PIVREVTEAY
+2572 PIMREVTEAY
-2582 DNASNNGFADVQR
+2582 DNASNSGFADVQR
-2595 IIRNLE
+2595 IISDIEN
-2601 QTINPKGGLYNTYN
+2601 TIDPNGELYALYNPA
-2615 SKTNKDVQTLML
+2615 TNKDKFEIVLSE
-2627 DEYDLVSRLIDDKNF
+2627 DDLISRLIDDKNF
-2642 DAASYIDNENS
+2642 NAESYIGNTNS

-2658 DMRILAALRELDN
+2658 DMRILSTLRNLDN
-2671 AINSLEGLNQF
+2671 AVNELEGLNQF

-2702 ESRREKFLIDQAGL
+2702 ESRREKFLIDQAGV
-2716 KPSFNVVKLD
+2716 KPAFNVVKLD
-2726 EQNNPTKVK
+2726 EQNNPTGAK
-2735 TLEISDIKSQIPFIG
+2735 TLEVSDIKSQIPFIG
-2750 ARIESQEALHNALL
+2750 ARIESQEALHDALL

-2772 YAFRAAAKIVA
+2772 SAFRTAAKIVA

-2816 YGTSIPSHIYGVFN
+2816 YGTGMSSHIYGVFN

-2840 ENVDFYYKNFAG
+2840 ENVDLYYKNFAG

-2889 TSLNNLDEDGRQAI
+2889 TTLNNLDEDGRQAI
-2903 MDDWSALVRSS
+2903 MDDWSALVRSD
-2914 NEEIQMLGVQLG
+2914 NEEVQMLGVQLG

-2942 YHLMPVDVIKSI
+2942 YHLMPIDVIKSI

-2971 DLNEFLGLY
+2971 DLNDFLGLY

-3000 QGDPTFGVAVIDFN
+3000 QDDPTFGAAVIDFD
-3014 ASNKDLS
+3014 ASNEDLS
-3021 DGKSGYNPIS
+3021 DGKSGYNPAS
-3031 NIGRFYIRPFGETE
+3031 NIGRFYVRPFEETE

-3059 KVRKDSITVSRPIV
+3059 KVRKDGITVSRPVV
-3073 KSGNNII
+3073 KSGDNII
-3080 MLTNRDLAF
+3080 MLTNKDLTF
-3089 NVNGFEIGED
+3089 NVSGFEIGDD

-3106 LTPKGVRNG
+3106 LTPKGVHNG
-3115 ISEYFGDILDDGV
+3115 IAEYFGDILDDGV
-3128 YGDFIAEDNPE
+3128 YGNFVAEEDPE
-3139 TEENPNDVIT
+3139 VEEDPNNVIL
-3149 DEQGFTPSGLSFIP
+3149 DEQGFTPSGLNFTP
-3163 SFAIGGIEQH
+3163 SFAIGSIEQH
-3173 SPAMEGTTELS
+3173 SPVMEGTTELS
-3184 LSALGISQGSLSEDF
+3184 LSALGISRGSLSEDF
-3199 VRQRVANGLNIN
+3199 VRQRIANGLNIN

-3219 KFGFNTDD
+3219 KFGFNADD

-3240 LLREELNKLNL
+3240 LLREELDKLNL

>member
-30 ASIRKVGIDNPALQE
+30 ASIRKVGINNPALQE

-103 NTIYFKRDEIDQDD
+103 NTIYFKRNEIDQDD
-117 VDDIEYIEG
+117 IDDIEYIEG

-164 KAQNGYEVSSRG
+164 TAQNGYEVSSRG
-176 DNRFSAL
+176 DNRFSAS
-183 YARFNEGTII
+183 YARFNKDTII
-193 DAVDVGGMTIED
+193 DAVDVGEMTIED

-212 KSGKGKAAAMDSIL
+212 KSGKGKAPAMDSIL
-226 NHNHGLGR
+226 NHNHGLRR

-264 QLEDYYYYRGYLPLW
+264 ELEDYYYYRGYLPLW

-290 EELRVKSAGKTLTD
+290 EELRAKSAGKTLTD
-304 QFANT
+304 QFADT

-338 EKPANEEKQLNNKS
+338 EKPTTERSQ
-352 SVSFYEGDIEP
+352 
-363 SNNTIFVFGSNP
+363 
-375 EGRHGAG
+375 
-382 AAKIAKDRFGAK
+382 
-394 RGVGEGLTGNAYALP
+394 
-409 TKDLRIKEN
+409 
-418 NGFKSISPEQII
+418 
-430 ENIKKLYETAR
+430 
-441 QNPDKQFKV
+441 KV
-450 AYRNTD
+450 
-456 KASLNGYTGLEMI
+456 
-469 DMFLN
+469 
-474 AGPIP
+474 
-479 VNIVF
+479 
-484 SKEWVDTGKFNISRE
+484 
-499 WLKNR
+499 
-504 EDEWKDATDLL
+504 DEWKEATELL
-515 HKIKDTLGKRVRKS
+515 HKIKDTLGKRVRKG
-529 DNFKKDHIYY
+529 DNFKKDHTYY

-548 EKAQTSVSAIAE
+548 EKTQTSVSAIAE

-577 DTDQPD
+577 DTNQPD
-583 ENNPAIRLGKDFDR
+583 ENNPAIRLGKDFDK
-597 FARDYFSKRR
+597 FARDYFSKKG

-829 ATQEDIAAALDRIKE
+829 ATQEDIAAALNRIKE

-936 SVKQHLENARV
+936 SVRQHLENARV

-1002 NDSQDNDSPEA
+1002 NDSQDDGSPEA

-1117 IPTKITHER
+1117 IPTKITYER

-1149 KDGNLVM
+1149 NDGNLVM

-1172 RLMADYGNADAPIF
+1172 RLIADYENADAPIF

-1217 KQSHRENQWNDIDL
+1217 NQSHRENQWNDVDS

-1263 VDKQR
+1263 IDKQR

-1282 DDTKFAKVAQLT
+1282 DDTTFARVAQLT

-1310 ARSIYKPLDPSD
+1310 TRAIYKPLDPSD

-1336 VYQNSDEDI
+1336 VYQNSDESV

-1374 KAGKTN
+1374 RVGKTN

-1430 MVKIASNG
+1430 MVKIASNN

-1452 ILSDYFFDN
+1452 MLSDYFFDN

-1474 DKSTYEAVKFLRI
+1474 DKSTYEAIKFLRV

-1534 LKGNNAKMDA
+1534 LKGDNAKMDA

-1583 YMMQTD
+1583 HMMQTD

-1611 NMFEEKFREHMKEAV
+1611 NMFEEKFMEHMKEAV

-1771 IKIALEMLAERTA
+1771 IKIALEMLAERTT

-1799 SSQYRET
+1799 SSQYRKT

-1878 DVRVPTQF
+1878 DVRVPMQF
-1886 KNSEVLLAFAGALAA
+1886 KNSEVLLAFAGALEA

-1921 TGRVVHGGRVVNPG
+1921 TGRIVHGGRVVNPG

-1957 KSDVNNLSPIDT
+1957 KSDINNLSPIDT

-2035 GSGKQITGKEMKTRY
+2035 GSGKQITGKEMKARY
-2050 NHAFAELI
+2050 NNAFAELI

-2191 GNEPNKDAIKA
+2191 GNEPNKDAIEA

-2309 SAYPLILTVIND
+2309 SAYPLIITVIND
-2321 SDFDIDK
+2321 SDF
-2328 GNMLFY
+2328 
-2334 DARVS
+2334 
-2339 TIGGKTTLADY
+2339 
-2350 YSIEKYN
+2350 
-2357 KADGSK
+2357 
-2363 NREAALRNEMLDM
+2363 
-2376 QWAAMTG
+2376 
-2383 DDALRQQFR
+2383 
-2392 PGNFDVMDQTS
+2392 
-2403 YELELYRFG
+2403 
-2412 LSREDVEQMTP
+2412 
-2423 KQREAKY
+2423 KQH
-2430 EELSY
+2430 
-2435 DPRWSDISL
+2435 WSL
-2444 MSTAAR
+2444 
-2450 LKKACMN
+2450 
-2457 AKKLIAMS
+2457 
-2465 AVQEIAHD
+2465 
-2473 VFSMMTGPGRLR
+2473 
-2485 IAQND
+2485 
-2490 IRPMNIAGLDI
+2490 
-2501 SESGSAYLDETVDSE
+2501 
-2516 GTLQSINLGMLVG
+2516 
-2529 AAADGV
+2529 
-2535 KKPVLARTNIGMYTN
+2535 
-2550 KIYTLLLRY
+2550 
-2559 GATPRQAMLFVTQ
+2559 
-2572 PIVREVTEAY
+2572 
-2582 DNASNNGFADVQR
+2582 
-2595 IIRNLE
+2595 
-2601 QTINPKGGLYNTYN
+2601 
-2615 SKTNKDVQTLML
+2615 
-2627 DEYDLVSRLIDDKNF
+2627 
-2642 DAASYIDNENS
+2642 
-2653 PMLQV
+2653 
-2658 DMRILAALRELDN
+2658 
-2671 AINSLEGLNQF
+2671 
-2682 SRFTSIVNG
+2682 
-2691 ESPSLAKSIEK
+2691 
-2702 ESRREKFLIDQAGL
+2702 
-2716 KPSFNVVKLD
+2716 
-2726 EQNNPTKVK
+2726 
-2735 TLEISDIKSQIPFIG
+2735 
-2750 ARIESQEALHNALL
+2750 
-2764 EVQSSYNS
+2764 
-2772 YAFRAAAKIVA
+2772 
-2783 NLCGRDYANEAIN
+2783 
-2796 RSVHKAM
+2796 
-2803 AIYKMIN
+2803 
-2810 GTDIKT
+2810 
-2816 YGTSIPSHIYGVFN
+2816 
-2830 PNTRSQKEFD
+2830 
-2840 ENVDFYYKNFAG
+2840 
-2852 YYNEMITKHM
+2852 
-2862 DELYGNKFIESII
+2862 
-2875 QMDAD
+2875 
-2880 KYMPVPYLK
+2880 
-2889 TSLNNLDEDGRQAI
+2889 
-2903 MDDWSALVRSS
+2903 
-2914 NEEIQMLGVQLG
+2914 
-2926 IYFAL
+2926 
-2931 RSNMRYSPSTP
+2931 
-2942 YHLMPVDVIKSI
+2942 
-2954 PNLDRLDRME
+2954 
-2964 AVRDPQI
+2964 
-2971 DLNEFLGLY
+2971 
-2980 ILNNTN
+2980 
-2986 QPGLVPSVDLQYLS
+2986 
-3000 QGDPTFGVAVIDFN
+3000 
-3014 ASNKDLS
+3014 
-3021 DGKSGYNPIS
+3021 
-3031 NIGRFYIRPFGETE
+3031 
-3045 GSDRMAK
+3045 
-3052 LSKAIGL
+3052 
-3059 KVRKDSITVSRPIV
+3059 
-3073 KSGNNII
+3073 
-3080 MLTNRDLAF
+3080 
-3089 NVNGFEIGED
+3089 
-3099 MEVMFRT
+3099 
-3106 LTPKGVRNG
+3106 
-3115 ISEYFGDILDDGV
+3115 
-3128 YGDFIAEDNPE
+3128 
-3139 TEENPNDVIT
+3139 
-3149 DEQGFTPSGLSFIP
+3149 
-3163 SFAIGGIEQH
+3163 
-3173 SPAMEGTTELS
+3173 
-3184 LSALGISQGSLSEDF
+3184 
-3199 VRQRVANGLNIN
+3199 
-3211 MSDTELLK
+3211 
-3219 KFGFNTDD
+3219 
-3227 ATITSEGRKKVAD
+3227 
-3240 LLREELNKLNL
+3240 
-3251 C
+3251 

>member
-1 MSEFCPIIKKGG
+1 MNEFCPIIKKGG

-23 ISEGELK
+23 ISEDELK
-30 ASIRKVGIDNPALQE
+30 ASIRKVGIDNPKLQE
-45 VSEDELLNSTEFRK
+45 VSEDELLNSPEFRK
-59 LASNH
+59 QASND
-64 YGINP
+64 YWINP
-69 SGWITSNKE
+69 SGWIASNKE

-117 VDDIEYIEG
+117 IDDIEYIEG

-138 YDGVV
+138 NDGVV
-143 ISFSLPRY
+143 ISFALP
-151 VKKDSLANIDWAR
+151 KGF
-164 KAQNGYEVSSRG
+164 Q
-176 DNRFSAL
+176 SASEK
-183 YARFNEGTII
+183 R
-193 DAVDVGGMTIED
+193 V
-205 VYQYVIK
+205 
-212 KSGKGKAAAMDSIL
+212 
-226 NHNHGLGR
+226 
-234 EDYEFLHTLPD
+234 
-245 DLSSAIINHFTGK
+245 
-258 KPATKE
+258 KPATEKKQYDINNHIQIHKGNWSRKE
-264 QLEDYYYYRGYLPLW
+264 AE
-279 QEWAKQNPELI
+279 QNPNILYIFTDNTDRDSGSGIIPNNSWYSEKYGKGHHFPTTTAAVIRGLNNARPVSTQRWYHQGAKGATGRWTDADI
-290 EELRVKSAGKTLTD
+290 NEFKSVIREELQEIINEFNTGKYDTIMFPNGDGL
-304 QFANT
+304 FNT
-309 RVSQARALAD
+309 RISNITKDRTPQLYQALGELLHEFSFDNLVPSDIQINSTISQINEDDWKEVQD
-319 ILNSTDIGPKEL
+319 IL
-331 QSISEKQ
+331 
-338 EKPANEEKQLNNKS
+338 
-352 SVSFYEGDIEP
+352 
-363 SNNTIFVFGSNP
+363 
-375 EGRHGAG
+375 
-382 AAKIAKDRFGAK
+382 
-394 RGVGEGLTGNAYALP
+394 
-409 TKDLRIKEN
+409 
-418 NGFKSISPEQII
+418 
-430 ENIKKLYETAR
+430 KKL
-441 QNPDKQFKV
+441 KQ
-450 AYRNTD
+450 
-456 KASLNGYTGLEMI
+456 
-469 DMFLN
+469 
-474 AGPIP
+474 
-479 VNIVF
+479 
-484 SKEWVDTGKFNISRE
+484 
-499 WLKNR
+499 
-504 EDEWKDATDLL
+504 
-515 HKIKDTLGKRVRKS
+515 TLGKRIRKS
-529 DNFKKDHIYY
+529 DNFEKDHTYY

-577 DTDQPD
+577 DTNQPD

-597 FARDYFSKRR
+597 FARDYFSKKG
-607 VKQENFPNYSKEE
+607 VKQENFPNYSNEE
-620 FNALKRDFKAF
+620 FNALKCDFKAF

-647 SSPITVGGVVKRG
+647 SSPITIGGVVKRG

-745 YPQYSANK
+745 YPRYNANK
-753 ERYTIDKD
+753 EKYTIDKD

-772 NIPLV
+772 YIPLV

-829 ATQEDIAAALDRIKE
+829 ATQEDIAAALNRIKE

-936 SVKQHLENARV
+936 SVRQHLENARV

-982 YITVDGKLMEEEE
+982 YITVDGKLLEEEE

-1002 NDSQDNDSPEA
+1002 NDSQDNGSPEA
-1013 NEAGEVEMIYG
+1013 NESGEVEMIYG

-1089 LAALREHAK
+1089 LDALREHAK

-1117 IPTKITHER
+1117 IPTKITYER

-1149 KDGNLVM
+1149 NDGNLVM
-1156 KTIMENTGKAA
+1156 KTIMENTGKTA
-1167 NNALT
+1167 NYVLT
-1172 RLMADYGNADAPIF
+1172 RLMADYEKGNAPIF
-1186 KNGKI
+1186 KNNRLDIFVKGKNARGEDFAI
-1191 NIFDV
+1191 SNILNVTSKTV
-1196 SSIINDINPKLYTSA
+1196 STSVVRELMDNDFFKS
-1211 QGKLMS
+1211 G
-1217 KQSHRENQWNDIDL
+1217 EWNDIDS
-1231 IIDYDDD
+1231 IIDYDED
-1238 YIPYFVDQNNPIA
+1238 YDPYFTDEKNPIA
-1251 QLCRA
+1251 KLYSA
-1256 IEKLGIT
+1256 IEKFGIK
-1263 VDKQR
+1263 VDKKK
-1268 FASLFSGD
+1268 FASLFAGD
-1276 HLKDNY
+1276 NLKPSFEE
-1282 DDTKFAKVAQLT
+1282 TRFANIAQLA
-1294 YKIARTI
+1294 YKIAKLI
-1301 SNSVKDAED
+1301 SNGEND
-1310 ARSIYKPLDPSD
+1310 ARAANTKYKPLDPSN

-1336 VYQNSDEDI
+1336 VYQNSDEGV

-1374 KAGKTN
+1374 RVGKTN

-1393 SIWFYIPGDTDFD
+1393 SMWFYIPGDTDFD

-1416 RLANDPSSRDALQF
+1416 RLANDQSSRDALQF
-1430 MVKIASNG
+1430 MVKIASNN

-1452 ILSDYFFDN
+1452 MLSDYFFDN

-1474 DKSTYEAVKFLRI
+1474 DKSTYEAVKFLRV

-1544 IVKDKYGHGIDI
+1544 IVKDKYGHGVDI
-1556 KTSDVMNNGKYIYNG
+1556 KTSDVMNNGIYIYNG
-1571 TGASFHMIPAVV
+1571 TGASFHMIPAIV

-1589 AGFAQKV
+1589 TDFAQKV

-1678 AKADELLDAAI
+1678 TKADELLDAAI

-1771 IKIALEMLAERTA
+1771 IKIALEMLAERTI

-1820 RKQMVMAGTWDMNV
+1820 RKQMAMAGTWDMNV

-1886 KNSEVLLAFAGALAA
+1886 KNSEVLLAFAGALEA

-1921 TGRVVHGGRVVNPG
+1921 TGRIVHGGRVVNPG

-1975 AVYNSDGTYNRDNIN
+1975 AVYNTEGTYNRDNIN
-1990 EYGIEGYV
+1990 EYSIEGYV

-2026 SDTAMLDDP
+2026 SDTARLDDP

-2050 NHAFAELI
+2050 NNAFAELI

-2167 KDKNGGLLMKY
+2167 KDNNGGLLMKY
-2178 NDFCKTNG
+2178 NDFCKANDL
-2186 IDAYN
+2186 DAYN
-2191 GNEPNKDAIKA
+2191 GNEPNKDAIDA
-2202 YNQYVR
+2202 YNKYVR

-2321 SDFDIDK
+2321 SDF
-2328 GNMLFY
+2328 
-2334 DARVS
+2334 
-2339 TIGGKTTLADY
+2339 
-2350 YSIEKYN
+2350 
-2357 KADGSK
+2357 
-2363 NREAALRNEMLDM
+2363 
-2376 QWAAMTG
+2376 
-2383 DDALRQQFR
+2383 
-2392 PGNFDVMDQTS
+2392 
-2403 YELELYRFG
+2403 
-2412 LSREDVEQMTP
+2412 
-2423 KQREAKY
+2423 KQY
-2430 EELSY
+2430 
-2435 DPRWSDISL
+2435 WSL
-2444 MSTAAR
+2444 
-2450 LKKACMN
+2450 
-2457 AKKLIAMS
+2457 
-2465 AVQEIAHD
+2465 
-2473 VFSMMTGPGRLR
+2473 
-2485 IAQND
+2485 
-2490 IRPMNIAGLDI
+2490 
-2501 SESGSAYLDETVDSE
+2501 
-2516 GTLQSINLGMLVG
+2516 
-2529 AAADGV
+2529 
-2535 KKPVLARTNIGMYTN
+2535 
-2550 KIYTLLLRY
+2550 
-2559 GATPRQAMLFVTQ
+2559 
-2572 PIVREVTEAY
+2572 
-2582 DNASNNGFADVQR
+2582 
-2595 IIRNLE
+2595 
-2601 QTINPKGGLYNTYN
+2601 
-2615 SKTNKDVQTLML
+2615 
-2627 DEYDLVSRLIDDKNF
+2627 
-2642 DAASYIDNENS
+2642 
-2653 PMLQV
+2653 
-2658 DMRILAALRELDN
+2658 
-2671 AINSLEGLNQF
+2671 
-2682 SRFTSIVNG
+2682 
-2691 ESPSLAKSIEK
+2691 
-2702 ESRREKFLIDQAGL
+2702 
-2716 KPSFNVVKLD
+2716 
-2726 EQNNPTKVK
+2726 
-2735 TLEISDIKSQIPFIG
+2735 
-2750 ARIESQEALHNALL
+2750 
-2764 EVQSSYNS
+2764 
-2772 YAFRAAAKIVA
+2772 
-2783 NLCGRDYANEAIN
+2783 
-2796 RSVHKAM
+2796 
-2803 AIYKMIN
+2803 
-2810 GTDIKT
+2810 
-2816 YGTSIPSHIYGVFN
+2816 
-2830 PNTRSQKEFD
+2830 
-2840 ENVDFYYKNFAG
+2840 
-2852 YYNEMITKHM
+2852 
-2862 DELYGNKFIESII
+2862 
-2875 QMDAD
+2875 
-2880 KYMPVPYLK
+2880 
-2889 TSLNNLDEDGRQAI
+2889 
-2903 MDDWSALVRSS
+2903 
-2914 NEEIQMLGVQLG
+2914 
-2926 IYFAL
+2926 
-2931 RSNMRYSPSTP
+2931 
-2942 YHLMPVDVIKSI
+2942 
-2954 PNLDRLDRME
+2954 
-2964 AVRDPQI
+2964 
-2971 DLNEFLGLY
+2971 
-2980 ILNNTN
+2980 
-2986 QPGLVPSVDLQYLS
+2986 
-3000 QGDPTFGVAVIDFN
+3000 
-3014 ASNKDLS
+3014 
-3021 DGKSGYNPIS
+3021 
-3031 NIGRFYIRPFGETE
+3031 
-3045 GSDRMAK
+3045 
-3052 LSKAIGL
+3052 
-3059 KVRKDSITVSRPIV
+3059 
-3073 KSGNNII
+3073 
-3080 MLTNRDLAF
+3080 
-3089 NVNGFEIGED
+3089 
-3099 MEVMFRT
+3099 
-3106 LTPKGVRNG
+3106 
-3115 ISEYFGDILDDGV
+3115 
-3128 YGDFIAEDNPE
+3128 
-3139 TEENPNDVIT
+3139 
-3149 DEQGFTPSGLSFIP
+3149 
-3163 SFAIGGIEQH
+3163 
-3173 SPAMEGTTELS
+3173 
-3184 LSALGISQGSLSEDF
+3184 
-3199 VRQRVANGLNIN
+3199 
-3211 MSDTELLK
+3211 
-3219 KFGFNTDD
+3219 
-3227 ATITSEGRKKVAD
+3227 
-3240 LLREELNKLNL
+3240 
-3251 C
+3251 

>member
-30 ASIRKVGIDNPALQE
+30 ASIRKVGINNPALQE

-69 SGWITSNKE
+69 PGWITSNKE
-78 HFEDVNAEFSDFKR
+78 HFEDVNAKFSDFKR
-92 TLSDNV
+92 TLSGNV

-151 VKKDSLANIDWAR
+151 VKKESLANIDWAR
-164 KAQNGYEVSSRG
+164 TAQNGYEVSSSG

-183 YARFNEGTII
+183 YARFNKNTII
-193 DAVDVGGMTIED
+193 DAVDVGEMTIED

-309 RVSQARALAD
+309 RVNQARALAD
-319 ILNSTDIGPKEL
+319 ILNSTYIGPKEP
-331 QSISEKQ
+331 QSTSEKQ
-338 EKPANEEKQLNNKS
+338 EKPDTERSQ
-352 SVSFYEGDIEP
+352 
-363 SNNTIFVFGSNP
+363 
-375 EGRHGAG
+375 
-382 AAKIAKDRFGAK
+382 
-394 RGVGEGLTGNAYALP
+394 
-409 TKDLRIKEN
+409 
-418 NGFKSISPEQII
+418 
-430 ENIKKLYETAR
+430 
-441 QNPDKQFKV
+441 KV
-450 AYRNTD
+450 
-456 KASLNGYTGLEMI
+456 
-469 DMFLN
+469 
-474 AGPIP
+474 
-479 VNIVF
+479 
-484 SKEWVDTGKFNISRE
+484 
-499 WLKNR
+499 
-504 EDEWKDATDLL
+504 DEWKDATDLL

-529 DNFKKDHIYY
+529 DNFKKDHTYY

-577 DTDQPD
+577 DTNQPD

-597 FARDYFSKRR
+597 FARDYFSKEG

-772 NIPLV
+772 NIPLI

-829 ATQEDIAAALDRIKE
+829 ATQEDIAAALNRIKE

-947 MLSDPGLIAE
+947 MLSDPGLTAE

-1002 NDSQDNDSPEA
+1002 NDSQDNGSPEA

-1117 IPTKITHER
+1117 IPTKITYER

-1149 KDGNLVM
+1149 NDGNLVM

-1172 RLMADYGNADAPIF
+1172 RLIADYENADAPIF

-1217 KQSHRENQWNDIDL
+1217 NQSHRENQWNDVDS

-1263 VDKQR
+1263 IDKQR

-1282 DDTKFAKVAQLT
+1282 DDTTFARVAQLT

-1310 ARSIYKPLDPSD
+1310 TRTIYKPLDPSD

-1336 VYQNSDEDI
+1336 VYQNSDESV

-1374 KAGKTN
+1374 RVGKTN

-1393 SIWFYIPGDTDFD
+1393 STWFYIPGDTDFD

-1430 MVKIASNG
+1430 MVKIASNN

-1452 ILSDYFFDN
+1452 MLSDYFFDN

-1474 DKSTYEAVKFLRI
+1474 DKSTYEAIKFLRV

-1534 LKGNNAKMDA
+1534 LKGDNAKMDA

-1583 YMMQTD
+1583 HMMQTD
-1589 AGFAQKV
+1589 DGFAQKV

-1651 DRVVWTKR
+1651 GRVVWTKR

-1771 IKIALEMLAERTA
+1771 IKIALEMLAERTT

-1799 SSQYRET
+1799 SSQYRKT

-1878 DVRVPTQF
+1878 DVRVPMQF
-1886 KNSEVLLAFAGALAA
+1886 KNSEVLLAFAGALEA

-1921 TGRVVHGGRVVNPG
+1921 TGRIVHGGRVVNPG

-1957 KSDVNNLSPIDT
+1957 KSDINNLSPIDT

-1998 TQQEVPFHFYNHKIQ
+1998 TQQEAPFHFYNHKIQ
-2013 IGSQMAVIAVNDV
+2013 IGSQMSVIAVNDV
-2026 SDTAMLDDP
+2026 SDTAVLDDP
-2035 GSGKQITGKEMKTRY
+2035 GSGKQITGKEMKARY
-2050 NHAFAELI
+2050 NNAFAELI

-2129 QSMLGSSFRKAIY
+2129 QSMLGSRFRKAIY

-2178 NDFCKTNG
+2178 NDFCKANDL
-2186 IDAYN
+2186 DAYN
-2191 GNEPNKDAIKA
+2191 GNEPNKDAIEA
-2202 YNQYVR
+2202 YNKYVR

-2213 FAYMETMQSI
+2213 FAYMETMQPI

-2245 YKYPAGHPKAGQ
+2245 YKYPVGHPKAGQ

-2321 SDFDIDK
+2321 SDFDFDK

-2339 TIGGKTTLADY
+2339 TIGGKTTLADD

-2412 LSREDVEQMTP
+2412 LSREYVEQMTP
-2423 KQREAKY
+2423 EQRAAKY

-2457 AKKLIAMS
+2457 AKKIIAMS

-2473 VFSMMTGPGRLR
+2473 VFSMMTGPGRFR
-2485 IAQND
+2485 IAQNN
-2490 IRPMNIAGLDI
+2490 IRPMNIAGLDM
-2501 SESGSAYLDETVDSE
+2501 SESGLAYLDEAVDSE

-2559 GATPRQAMLFVTQ
+2559 GMTPRQAMLFVTQ
-2572 PIVREVTEAY
+2572 PIMREVTEAY

-2595 IIRNLE
+2595 IISDIEN
-2601 QTINPKGGLYNTYN
+2601 TIDPNGELYKLYNPEIN
-2615 SKTNKDVQTLML
+2615 KNKTKIVLSED
-2627 DEYDLVSRLIDDKNF
+2627 DLISRLIDDKNF
-2642 DAASYIDNENS
+2642 NAESYIGNTNS

-2658 DMRILAALRELDN
+2658 DMRILSVLRNLDN
-2671 AINSLEGLNQF
+2671 AVNMLEGLNQF

-2702 ESRREKFLIDQAGL
+2702 KSRRDKFLIDQAGI
-2716 KPSFNVVKLD
+2716 KPAFNVVKLD

-2750 ARIESQEALHNALL
+2750 ARIESQEALHDALL

-2772 YAFRAAAKIVA
+2772 HAFREAAKIVA

-2816 YGTSIPSHIYGVFN
+2816 YGTGMQSHIYGVFN
-2830 PNTRSQKEFD
+2830 PNTRSQKEFN
-2840 ENVDFYYKNFAG
+2840 ENVDLYYKNFAG

-2875 QMDAD
+2875 QMNAD

-2903 MDDWSALVRSS
+2903 MDDWSALVRSD

-2931 RSNMRYSPSTP
+2931 RSNMRYSPNTP

-2964 AVRDPQI
+2964 AVRNPQI

-3000 QGDPTFGVAVIDFN
+3000 QSDPTFGAAVIDFN

-3031 NIGRFYIRPFGETE
+3031 NIGRFYIRPFDETE

-3073 KSGNNII
+3073 KSGDNII

-3115 ISEYFGDILDDGV
+3115 IAEYFGDILDDGV
-3128 YGDFIAEDNPE
+3128 YGDFIAEENPE

-3149 DEQGFTPSGLSFIP
+3149 DEQGFIPSGLSFTP
-3163 SFAIGGIEQH
+3163 SFAMGSIEQH

>member
-30 ASIRKVGIDNPALQE
+30 ASIRKVGIGNPALQE

-117 VDDIEYIEG
+117 IDDIEYIEG

-164 KAQNGYEVSSRG
+164 TAQNGYEVSSRG

-193 DAVDVGGMTIED
+193 DVVDVGGMTIED

-212 KSGKGKAAAMDSIL
+212 KSGKGKAPAMDSIL
-226 NHNHGLGR
+226 NLDPVHRR
-234 EDYEFLHTLPD
+234 EDSEFLHTLPD
-245 DLSSAIINHFTGK
+245 DLSSAIINDFTGK

-309 RVSQARALAD
+309 RVNQARALAD
-319 ILNSTDIGPKEL
+319 ILNSTNIRPKEH
-331 QSISEKQ
+331 QSTSEKQ
-338 EKPANEEKQLNNKS
+338 DKPAIEEKQLNNKS

-382 AAKIAKDRFGAK
+382 AAKIAKDKFGAK

-409 TKDLRIKEN
+409 TKDLRVKEN
-418 NGFKSISPEQII
+418 NGLKSILPEQII

-499 WLKNR
+499 WLKDR
-504 EDEWKDATDLL
+504 EDEWKEATDLL
-515 HKIKDTLGKRVRKS
+515 HKIKDTLGKRVRKG
-529 DNFKKDHIYY
+529 DNFKKDHTYY

-560 NVYKRGV
+560 SVYKRGV

-577 DTDQPD
+577 DTNQPD

-597 FARDYFSKRR
+597 FARDYFSKKG

-772 NIPLV
+772 YIPLV

-829 ATQEDIAAALDRIKE
+829 ATREDIAAALNRIKE

-982 YITVDGKLMEEEE
+982 YITVDWKLMEEEE

-1002 NDSQDNDSPEA
+1002 NDSQDDGSPEA

-1117 IPTKITHER
+1117 IPTKITYER

-1149 KDGNLVM
+1149 NDGNLVM
-1156 KTIMENTGKAA
+1156 KTIMENTGKTA
-1167 NNALT
+1167 NYALT
-1172 RLMADYGNADAPIF
+1172 RLMADYEKGNAPIF
-1186 KNGKI
+1186 KNNKLD
-1191 NIFDV
+1191 IFVVRELMD
-1196 SSIINDINPKLYTSA
+1196 NDFFKS
-1211 QGKLMS
+1211 G
-1217 KQSHRENQWNDIDL
+1217 EWNDIDS
-1231 IIDYDDD
+1231 IIDYDED
-1238 YIPYFVDQNNPIA
+1238 YDPYFTDEKNPIA
-1251 QLCRA
+1251 RLYSA
-1256 IEKLGIT
+1256 IEKFGIK
-1263 VDKQR
+1263 VNKKK

-1276 HLKDNY
+1276 NLKPSFEE
-1282 DDTKFAKVAQLT
+1282 TRFANIAQLT
-1294 YKIARTI
+1294 YKIAKLI
-1301 SNSVKDAED
+1301 SNGEND
-1310 ARSIYKPLDPSD
+1310 AREASTKYKPLDPSN

-1336 VYQNSDEDI
+1336 VYQNSDEDV

-1374 KAGKTN
+1374 KVGKTN
-1380 AEYLDWMNDEFGR
+1380 AEYIDWMNDEFGR

-1430 MVKIASNG
+1430 MVKIASNN

-1474 DKSTYEAVKFLRI
+1474 DKSTYEAIKFLRI
-1487 KDKDQYTQELI
+1487 KDKDQYTKELI

-1534 LKGNNAKMDA
+1534 LKGDNAKMDA

-1583 YMMQTD
+1583 HMMQTD
-1589 AGFAQKV
+1589 ADFAQKV

-1611 NMFEEKFREHMKEAV
+1611 NMFEEKFREHMKEVV

-1651 DRVVWTKR
+1651 GRVVWTKR

-1771 IKIALEMLAERTA
+1771 IKIALEMLAERTT

-1878 DVRVPTQF
+1878 DVRVPMQF
-1886 KNSEVLLAFAGALAA
+1886 KNSEVLLAFAGALEA

-1921 TGRVVHGGRVVNPG
+1921 TGRIVHGGRIVNPG

-2013 IGSQMAVIAVNDV
+2013 IGSQMAVIAINDV

-2035 GSGKQITGKEMKTRY
+2035 GSGKQITGKEMKSRY
-2050 NHAFAELI
+2050 NNAFAELI

-2178 NDFCKTNG
+2178 NDFCRANNL
-2186 IDAYN
+2186 DSYN
-2191 GNEPNKDAIKA
+2191 GNEPNKDAIEA
-2202 YNQYVR
+2202 YNQYIR

-2321 SDFDIDK
+2321 SDF
-2328 GNMLFY
+2328 
-2334 DARVS
+2334 
-2339 TIGGKTTLADY
+2339 
-2350 YSIEKYN
+2350 
-2357 KADGSK
+2357 
-2363 NREAALRNEMLDM
+2363 
-2376 QWAAMTG
+2376 
-2383 DDALRQQFR
+2383 
-2392 PGNFDVMDQTS
+2392 
-2403 YELELYRFG
+2403 
-2412 LSREDVEQMTP
+2412 
-2423 KQREAKY
+2423 KQH
-2430 EELSY
+2430 
-2435 DPRWSDISL
+2435 WSL
-2444 MSTAAR
+2444 
-2450 LKKACMN
+2450 
-2457 AKKLIAMS
+2457 
-2465 AVQEIAHD
+2465 
-2473 VFSMMTGPGRLR
+2473 
-2485 IAQND
+2485 
-2490 IRPMNIAGLDI
+2490 
-2501 SESGSAYLDETVDSE
+2501 
-2516 GTLQSINLGMLVG
+2516 
-2529 AAADGV
+2529 
-2535 KKPVLARTNIGMYTN
+2535 
-2550 KIYTLLLRY
+2550 
-2559 GATPRQAMLFVTQ
+2559 
-2572 PIVREVTEAY
+2572 
-2582 DNASNNGFADVQR
+2582 
-2595 IIRNLE
+2595 
-2601 QTINPKGGLYNTYN
+2601 
-2615 SKTNKDVQTLML
+2615 
-2627 DEYDLVSRLIDDKNF
+2627 
-2642 DAASYIDNENS
+2642 
-2653 PMLQV
+2653 
-2658 DMRILAALRELDN
+2658 
-2671 AINSLEGLNQF
+2671 
-2682 SRFTSIVNG
+2682 
-2691 ESPSLAKSIEK
+2691 
-2702 ESRREKFLIDQAGL
+2702 
-2716 KPSFNVVKLD
+2716 
-2726 EQNNPTKVK
+2726 
-2735 TLEISDIKSQIPFIG
+2735 
-2750 ARIESQEALHNALL
+2750 
-2764 EVQSSYNS
+2764 
-2772 YAFRAAAKIVA
+2772 
-2783 NLCGRDYANEAIN
+2783 
-2796 RSVHKAM
+2796 
-2803 AIYKMIN
+2803 
-2810 GTDIKT
+2810 
-2816 YGTSIPSHIYGVFN
+2816 
-2830 PNTRSQKEFD
+2830 
-2840 ENVDFYYKNFAG
+2840 
-2852 YYNEMITKHM
+2852 
-2862 DELYGNKFIESII
+2862 
-2875 QMDAD
+2875 
-2880 KYMPVPYLK
+2880 
-2889 TSLNNLDEDGRQAI
+2889 
-2903 MDDWSALVRSS
+2903 
-2914 NEEIQMLGVQLG
+2914 
-2926 IYFAL
+2926 
-2931 RSNMRYSPSTP
+2931 
-2942 YHLMPVDVIKSI
+2942 
-2954 PNLDRLDRME
+2954 
-2964 AVRDPQI
+2964 
-2971 DLNEFLGLY
+2971 
-2980 ILNNTN
+2980 
-2986 QPGLVPSVDLQYLS
+2986 
-3000 QGDPTFGVAVIDFN
+3000 
-3014 ASNKDLS
+3014 
-3021 DGKSGYNPIS
+3021 
-3031 NIGRFYIRPFGETE
+3031 
-3045 GSDRMAK
+3045 
-3052 LSKAIGL
+3052 
-3059 KVRKDSITVSRPIV
+3059 
-3073 KSGNNII
+3073 
-3080 MLTNRDLAF
+3080 
-3089 NVNGFEIGED
+3089 
-3099 MEVMFRT
+3099 
-3106 LTPKGVRNG
+3106 
-3115 ISEYFGDILDDGV
+3115 
-3128 YGDFIAEDNPE
+3128 
-3139 TEENPNDVIT
+3139 
-3149 DEQGFTPSGLSFIP
+3149 
-3163 SFAIGGIEQH
+3163 
-3173 SPAMEGTTELS
+3173 
-3184 LSALGISQGSLSEDF
+3184 
-3199 VRQRVANGLNIN
+3199 
-3211 MSDTELLK
+3211 
-3219 KFGFNTDD
+3219 
-3227 ATITSEGRKKVAD
+3227 
-3240 LLREELNKLNL
+3240 
-3251 C
+3251 

>member
-23 ISEGELK
+23 ISEDELK
-30 ASIRKVGIDNPALQE
+30 ASIRKVGIDNPKLQE
-45 VSEDELLNSTEFRK
+45 ISEDELLNSPEFRK
-59 LASNH
+59 QASSD

-69 SGWITSNKE
+69 SGWIASNKE

-117 VDDIEYIEG
+117 IDDIEYIEG

-151 VKKDSLANIDWAR
+151 VKKDSLSNIDWAR
-164 KAQNGYEVSSRG
+164 TAQNGYEVSSSG

-183 YARFNEGTII
+183 YARFNKDTII
-193 DAVDVGGMTIED
+193 DSVDVGEMTIED

-226 NHNHGLGR
+226 NHNHGLRR

-245 DLSSAIINHFTGK
+245 DLSSAIINHFTEK

-304 QFANT
+304 QFADT

-319 ILNSTDIGPKEL
+319 ILNSTNIKPKEP

-338 EKPANEEKQLNNKS
+338 EKPATEEKQLNNKS

-382 AAKIAKDRFGAK
+382 AAKIAKDKFGAK

-418 NGFKSISPEQII
+418 NGLKSISPEQII

-499 WLKNR
+499 WLKDR
-504 EDEWKDATDLL
+504 EDEWKEATDLL

-529 DNFKKDHIYY
+529 DSFKKDHIYY

-548 EKAQTSVSAIAE
+548 EKTQTSVSAIAE

-567 WGRSEDDMAF
+567 WGRSEDDMTF
-577 DTDQPD
+577 DTNQPD

-597 FARDYFSKRR
+597 FARDYFSKKG
-607 VKQENFPNYSKEE
+607 VKQENFPNYSKKE

-647 SSPITVGGVVKRG
+647 SSPITIGGVVKRG

-772 NIPLV
+772 DIPLV

-791 QDDGSYFINID
+791 RDDGSYFINID

-821 SAKEFLEG
+821 SAKEFLDG
-829 ATQEDIAAALDRIKE
+829 ATREDIVAALDRVKE
-844 LKKQTILGDDK
+844 LKKQNILGDDK

-936 SVKQHLENARV
+936 SVRQHLENARV

-982 YITVDGKLMEEEE
+982 YITVDGKLLEEEE
-995 STEDVEG
+995 STEDIEG
-1002 NDSQDNDSPEA
+1002 NDLQDNGSPEA

-1037 LDIKTILSTIR
+1037 LDIKTILATIR

-1103 RDVLAMVDVYAPNI
+1103 KDVLAMVDVYAPNT
-1117 IPTKITHER
+1117 IPTKITQER

-1167 NNALT
+1167 NYALT
-1172 RLMADYGNADAPIF
+1172 RLMADYEKGDAPIF
-1186 KNGKI
+1186 KNNRLDIFVKGKNARGEDFAI
-1191 NIFDV
+1191 SNILNVTSKTV
-1196 SSIINDINPKLYTSA
+1196 STSVVR
-1211 QGKLMS
+1211 KLMDNDFFKS
-1217 KQSHRENQWNDIDL
+1217 GEWNDIDS
-1231 IIDYDDD
+1231 IIDYDED
-1238 YIPYFVDQNNPIA
+1238 YDPYFTDEKNPIA
-1251 QLCRA
+1251 KLYSA
-1256 IEKLGIT
+1256 IEKFGIK
-1263 VDKQR
+1263 VNKKK
-1268 FASLFSGD
+1268 FASLFAGD
-1276 HLKDNY
+1276 NLKSSFEE
-1282 DDTKFAKVAQLT
+1282 TRFANIAQLT
-1294 YKIARTI
+1294 YKIAKLI
-1301 SNSVKDAED
+1301 SNGEND
-1310 ARSIYKPLDPSD
+1310 ARAANTKYKPLDPSN

-1336 VYQNSDEDI
+1336 VYQNSDEGV

-1374 KAGKTN
+1374 KVGKTN

-1416 RLANDPSSRDALQF
+1416 RLANDQSSRDALQF
-1430 MVKIASNG
+1430 MVKIASNN

-1452 ILSDYFFDN
+1452 MLSDYFFDN

-1474 DKSTYEAVKFLRI
+1474 DKSTYEAVKFLRV

-1544 IVKDKYGHGIDI
+1544 IVKDKYGHGVDI
-1556 KTSDVMNNGKYIYNG
+1556 KTSDVMNNGIYIYNG
-1571 TGASFHMIPAVV
+1571 TGASFHMIPAIV

-1589 AGFAQKV
+1589 TDFAQKV
-1596 VDVIFNDRKLDDSLA
+1596 IDVIFNDRKLDDSLA

-1651 DRVVWTKR
+1651 DRVVLTKR

-1678 AKADELLDAAI
+1678 TKADELLDAAI

-1759 ADNIISS
+1759 ADNVISS

-1771 IKIALEMLAERTA
+1771 IKIALEMLAERTT
-1784 DPVAKANIKASIPMI
+1784 DPVEKANIKASIPMI

-1864 TSNIWRNRGGDTMP
+1864 TSNVWRNRGGDTMP
-1878 DVRVPTQF
+1878 DVRVPMQF
-1886 KNSEVLLAFAGALAA
+1886 KNSEVLLAFAGAIEA

-1921 TGRVVHGGRVVNPG
+1921 AGRVVHNGRVVNPG
-1935 TYRQDGIDSIQFES
+1935 TYRQDGVDSIQFES

-1957 KSDVNNLSPIDT
+1957 KSDINNLSPIDT

-1975 AVYNSDGTYNRDNIN
+1975 AVYNTDGTYNRDNIN
-1990 EYGIEGYV
+1990 EYDIDGYV

-2013 IGSQMAVIAVNDV
+2013 IGSQMSVIAVNDI

-2050 NHAFAELI
+2050 NSAFAELI
-2058 SNAANRM
+2058 NNAADRT
-2065 LGELGMTR
+2065 LRELGMTR

-2082 LNKSLSRMMQQ
+2082 LNKALSRMMQQ

-2106 RAVSLHG
+2106 RAVSLQG

-2122 EMLSDAV
+2122 EMLSDTV
-2129 QSMLGSSFRKAIY
+2129 QSMLGSNFRKAIY

-2149 QTVQMSNWGRS
+2149 QTVQTSNWGRS

-2167 KDKNGGLLMKY
+2167 KDNNGGLLMKY
-2178 NDFCKTNG
+2178 NDFCKAN
-2186 IDAYN
+2186 DLNAYN
-2191 GNEPNKDAIKA
+2191 GNEPNKDAIEA
-2202 YNQYVR
+2202 YNQYIR

-2230 YLTHVDPDNGGKRVF
+2230 YLTHVDPNNGGKRVF
-2245 YKYPAGHPKAGQ
+2245 YKYPSGHPKAGQ

-2321 SDFDIDK
+2321 SDF
-2328 GNMLFY
+2328 
-2334 DARVS
+2334 
-2339 TIGGKTTLADY
+2339 
-2350 YSIEKYN
+2350 
-2357 KADGSK
+2357 
-2363 NREAALRNEMLDM
+2363 
-2376 QWAAMTG
+2376 
-2383 DDALRQQFR
+2383 
-2392 PGNFDVMDQTS
+2392 
-2403 YELELYRFG
+2403 
-2412 LSREDVEQMTP
+2412 
-2423 KQREAKY
+2423 KQH
-2430 EELSY
+2430 
-2435 DPRWSDISL
+2435 WSL
-2444 MSTAAR
+2444 
-2450 LKKACMN
+2450 
-2457 AKKLIAMS
+2457 
-2465 AVQEIAHD
+2465 
-2473 VFSMMTGPGRLR
+2473 
-2485 IAQND
+2485 
-2490 IRPMNIAGLDI
+2490 
-2501 SESGSAYLDETVDSE
+2501 
-2516 GTLQSINLGMLVG
+2516 
-2529 AAADGV
+2529 
-2535 KKPVLARTNIGMYTN
+2535 
-2550 KIYTLLLRY
+2550 
-2559 GATPRQAMLFVTQ
+2559 
-2572 PIVREVTEAY
+2572 
-2582 DNASNNGFADVQR
+2582 
-2595 IIRNLE
+2595 
-2601 QTINPKGGLYNTYN
+2601 
-2615 SKTNKDVQTLML
+2615 
-2627 DEYDLVSRLIDDKNF
+2627 
-2642 DAASYIDNENS
+2642 
-2653 PMLQV
+2653 
-2658 DMRILAALRELDN
+2658 
-2671 AINSLEGLNQF
+2671 
-2682 SRFTSIVNG
+2682 
-2691 ESPSLAKSIEK
+2691 
-2702 ESRREKFLIDQAGL
+2702 
-2716 KPSFNVVKLD
+2716 
-2726 EQNNPTKVK
+2726 
-2735 TLEISDIKSQIPFIG
+2735 
-2750 ARIESQEALHNALL
+2750 
-2764 EVQSSYNS
+2764 
-2772 YAFRAAAKIVA
+2772 
-2783 NLCGRDYANEAIN
+2783 
-2796 RSVHKAM
+2796 
-2803 AIYKMIN
+2803 
-2810 GTDIKT
+2810 
-2816 YGTSIPSHIYGVFN
+2816 
-2830 PNTRSQKEFD
+2830 
-2840 ENVDFYYKNFAG
+2840 
-2852 YYNEMITKHM
+2852 
-2862 DELYGNKFIESII
+2862 
-2875 QMDAD
+2875 
-2880 KYMPVPYLK
+2880 
-2889 TSLNNLDEDGRQAI
+2889 
-2903 MDDWSALVRSS
+2903 
-2914 NEEIQMLGVQLG
+2914 
-2926 IYFAL
+2926 
-2931 RSNMRYSPSTP
+2931 
-2942 YHLMPVDVIKSI
+2942 
-2954 PNLDRLDRME
+2954 
-2964 AVRDPQI
+2964 
-2971 DLNEFLGLY
+2971 
-2980 ILNNTN
+2980 
-2986 QPGLVPSVDLQYLS
+2986 
-3000 QGDPTFGVAVIDFN
+3000 
-3014 ASNKDLS
+3014 
-3021 DGKSGYNPIS
+3021 
-3031 NIGRFYIRPFGETE
+3031 
-3045 GSDRMAK
+3045 
-3052 LSKAIGL
+3052 
-3059 KVRKDSITVSRPIV
+3059 
-3073 KSGNNII
+3073 
-3080 MLTNRDLAF
+3080 
-3089 NVNGFEIGED
+3089 
-3099 MEVMFRT
+3099 
-3106 LTPKGVRNG
+3106 
-3115 ISEYFGDILDDGV
+3115 
-3128 YGDFIAEDNPE
+3128 
-3139 TEENPNDVIT
+3139 
-3149 DEQGFTPSGLSFIP
+3149 
-3163 SFAIGGIEQH
+3163 
-3173 SPAMEGTTELS
+3173 
-3184 LSALGISQGSLSEDF
+3184 
-3199 VRQRVANGLNIN
+3199 
-3211 MSDTELLK
+3211 
-3219 KFGFNTDD
+3219 
-3227 ATITSEGRKKVAD
+3227 
-3240 LLREELNKLNL
+3240 
-3251 C
+3251 

>member
-30 ASIRKVGIDNPALQE
+30 ASIRKVGINNPALQE
-45 VSEDELLNSTEFRK
+45 VSEDDLLNSPEFRK
-59 LASNH
+59 QASND
-64 YGINP
+64 YWINP
-69 SGWITSNKE
+69 SGWIASNKE

-103 NTIYFKRDEIDQDD
+103 NTIYFKHDEIDLDD
-117 VDDIEYIEG
+117 FDDIGHIEG
-126 IIGHENVFNRET
+126 IIGYENVFHRKT
-138 YDGVV
+138 DDGLV
-143 ISFSLPRY
+143 ISFSLP
-151 VKKDSLANIDWAR
+151 K
-164 KAQNGYEVSSRG
+164 E
-176 DNRFSAL
+176 F
-183 YARFNEGTII
+183 
-193 DAVDVGGMTIED
+193 
-205 VYQYVIK
+205 IK
-212 KSGKGKAAAMDSIL
+212 
-226 NHNHGLGR
+226 
-234 EDYEFLHTLPD
+234 T
-245 DLSSAIINHFTGK
+245 
-258 KPATKE
+258 
-264 QLEDYYYYRGYLPLW
+264 
-279 QEWAKQNPELI
+279 
-290 EELRVKSAGKTLTD
+290 
-304 QFANT
+304 
-309 RVSQARALAD
+309 
-319 ILNSTDIGPKEL
+319 
-331 QSISEKQ
+331 SERQ
-338 EKPANEEKQLNNKS
+338 EKPATEEKQLNNKS

-382 AAKIAKDRFGAK
+382 AAKIAKDKFGAK

-409 TKDLRIKEN
+409 TKDLRVKEN
-418 NGFKSISPEQII
+418 NGLKSISPEQII

-499 WLKNR
+499 WLKDR
-504 EDEWKDATDLL
+504 EDEWKEATDLL
-515 HKIKDTLGKRVRKS
+515 HKIKDTLGKRVRKG
-529 DNFKKDHIYY
+529 DNFKKDHTYY

-577 DTDQPD
+577 DTNQPD

-597 FARDYFSKRR
+597 FARDYFSKKG

-647 SSPITVGGVVKRG
+647 SSPITIGGVVKRG

-772 NIPLV
+772 DIPLV

-791 QDDGSYFINID
+791 RDDGSYFINID

-821 SAKEFLEG
+821 SAKEFLDG
-829 ATQEDIAAALDRIKE
+829 ATREDIVAALDRVKE
-844 LKKQTILGDDK
+844 LKKQNILGDDK

-936 SVKQHLENARV
+936 SVRQHLENARV

-982 YITVDGKLMEEEE
+982 YITVDGKLLEEEE
-995 STEDVEG
+995 STEDIEG
-1002 NDSQDNDSPEA
+1002 NDSQDNGSPEA

-1037 LDIKTILSTIR
+1037 LDIKTILATIR

-1103 RDVLAMVDVYAPNI
+1103 KDVLAMVDVYAPNT
-1117 IPTKITHER
+1117 IPTKITQER

-1167 NNALT
+1167 NYALT
-1172 RLMADYGNADAPIF
+1172 RLMADYEKGDAPIF
-1186 KNGKI
+1186 KNNRLDIFVKGKNARGEDFAI
-1191 NIFDV
+1191 SNILNVTSKTV
-1196 SSIINDINPKLYTSA
+1196 STSVVR
-1211 QGKLMS
+1211 KLMDNDFFKS
-1217 KQSHRENQWNDIDL
+1217 GEWNDIDS
-1231 IIDYDDD
+1231 IIDYDED
-1238 YIPYFVDQNNPIA
+1238 YDPYFTDEKNPIA
-1251 QLCRA
+1251 KLYSA
-1256 IEKLGIT
+1256 IEKFGIK
-1263 VDKQR
+1263 VNKKK
-1268 FASLFSGD
+1268 FASLFAGD
-1276 HLKDNY
+1276 NLKSSFEE
-1282 DDTKFAKVAQLT
+1282 TRFANIAQLT
-1294 YKIARTI
+1294 YKIAKLI
-1301 SNSVKDAED
+1301 SNGEND
-1310 ARSIYKPLDPSD
+1310 ARAASTKYKPLDPSN

-1336 VYQNSDEDI
+1336 VYQNSDEGV

-1374 KAGKTN
+1374 KVGKTN

-1416 RLANDPSSRDALQF
+1416 RLANDQSSRDALQF
-1430 MVKIASNG
+1430 MVKIASNN

-1452 ILSDYFFDN
+1452 MLSDYFFDN

-1474 DKSTYEAVKFLRI
+1474 DKSTYEAVKFLRV

-1544 IVKDKYGHGIDI
+1544 IVKDKYGHGVDI
-1556 KTSDVMNNGKYIYNG
+1556 KTSDVMNNGIYIYNG
-1571 TGASFHMIPAVV
+1571 TGASFHMIPAIV

-1589 AGFAQKV
+1589 TDFAQKV
-1596 VDVIFNDRKLDDSLA
+1596 IDVIFNDRKLDDSLA

-1645 VYDEYE
+1645 VYDEYD
-1651 DRVVWTKR
+1651 DRVVLTKR

-1678 AKADELLDAAI
+1678 TKADELLDAAI

-1759 ADNIISS
+1759 ADNVISS

-1771 IKIALEMLAERTA
+1771 IKIALEMLAERTT
-1784 DPVAKANIKASIPMI
+1784 DPVEKANIKASIPMI

-1864 TSNIWRNRGGDTMP
+1864 TSNVWRNRGGDTMP
-1878 DVRVPTQF
+1878 DVRVPMQF
-1886 KNSEVLLAFAGALAA
+1886 KNSEVLLAFAGAIEA

-1921 TGRVVHGGRVVNPG
+1921 AGRVVHNGRVVNPG
-1935 TYRQDGIDSIQFES
+1935 TYRQDGVDSIQFES

-1957 KSDVNNLSPIDT
+1957 KSDINNLSPIDT

-1975 AVYNSDGTYNRDNIN
+1975 AVYNTDGTYNRDNIN
-1990 EYGIEGYV
+1990 EYDIDGYV

-2013 IGSQMAVIAVNDV
+2013 IGSQMSVIAVNDI

-2035 GSGKQITGKEMKTRY
+2035 GNGKQITGKEMKTRY
-2050 NHAFAELI
+2050 NSAFAELI
-2058 SNAANRM
+2058 NNAADRT
-2065 LGELGMTR
+2065 LRELGMTR

-2082 LNKSLSRMMQQ
+2082 LNKALSRMMQQ

-2106 RAVSLHG
+2106 RAVSLQG

-2122 EMLSDAV
+2122 EMLSDTV
-2129 QSMLGSSFRKAIY
+2129 QSMLGSNFRKAIY

-2149 QTVQMSNWGRS
+2149 QTVQTSNWGRS

-2167 KDKNGGLLMKY
+2167 KDNNGDLLMKY
-2178 NDFCKTNG
+2178 NEFCRANNL
-2186 IDAYN
+2186 DAYN
-2191 GNEPNKDAIKA
+2191 GNEPNKGAIEA
-2202 YNQYVR
+2202 YNQYIR

-2262 QDLAELFDVHI
+2262 QDLSELFDVHI

-2309 SAYPLILTVIND
+2309 SSYPLILTVIND
-2321 SDFDIDK
+2321 SDF
-2328 GNMLFY
+2328 
-2334 DARVS
+2334 
-2339 TIGGKTTLADY
+2339 
-2350 YSIEKYN
+2350 
-2357 KADGSK
+2357 
-2363 NREAALRNEMLDM
+2363 
-2376 QWAAMTG
+2376 
-2383 DDALRQQFR
+2383 
-2392 PGNFDVMDQTS
+2392 
-2403 YELELYRFG
+2403 
-2412 LSREDVEQMTP
+2412 
-2423 KQREAKY
+2423 KQH
-2430 EELSY
+2430 
-2435 DPRWSDISL
+2435 WSL
-2444 MSTAAR
+2444 
-2450 LKKACMN
+2450 
-2457 AKKLIAMS
+2457 
-2465 AVQEIAHD
+2465 
-2473 VFSMMTGPGRLR
+2473 
-2485 IAQND
+2485 
-2490 IRPMNIAGLDI
+2490 
-2501 SESGSAYLDETVDSE
+2501 
-2516 GTLQSINLGMLVG
+2516 
-2529 AAADGV
+2529 
-2535 KKPVLARTNIGMYTN
+2535 
-2550 KIYTLLLRY
+2550 
-2559 GATPRQAMLFVTQ
+2559 
-2572 PIVREVTEAY
+2572 
-2582 DNASNNGFADVQR
+2582 
-2595 IIRNLE
+2595 
-2601 QTINPKGGLYNTYN
+2601 
-2615 SKTNKDVQTLML
+2615 
-2627 DEYDLVSRLIDDKNF
+2627 
-2642 DAASYIDNENS
+2642 
-2653 PMLQV
+2653 
-2658 DMRILAALRELDN
+2658 
-2671 AINSLEGLNQF
+2671 
-2682 SRFTSIVNG
+2682 
-2691 ESPSLAKSIEK
+2691 
-2702 ESRREKFLIDQAGL
+2702 
-2716 KPSFNVVKLD
+2716 
-2726 EQNNPTKVK
+2726 
-2735 TLEISDIKSQIPFIG
+2735 
-2750 ARIESQEALHNALL
+2750 
-2764 EVQSSYNS
+2764 
-2772 YAFRAAAKIVA
+2772 
-2783 NLCGRDYANEAIN
+2783 
-2796 RSVHKAM
+2796 
-2803 AIYKMIN
+2803 
-2810 GTDIKT
+2810 
-2816 YGTSIPSHIYGVFN
+2816 
-2830 PNTRSQKEFD
+2830 
-2840 ENVDFYYKNFAG
+2840 
-2852 YYNEMITKHM
+2852 
-2862 DELYGNKFIESII
+2862 
-2875 QMDAD
+2875 
-2880 KYMPVPYLK
+2880 
-2889 TSLNNLDEDGRQAI
+2889 
-2903 MDDWSALVRSS
+2903 
-2914 NEEIQMLGVQLG
+2914 
-2926 IYFAL
+2926 
-2931 RSNMRYSPSTP
+2931 
-2942 YHLMPVDVIKSI
+2942 
-2954 PNLDRLDRME
+2954 
-2964 AVRDPQI
+2964 
-2971 DLNEFLGLY
+2971 
-2980 ILNNTN
+2980 
-2986 QPGLVPSVDLQYLS
+2986 
-3000 QGDPTFGVAVIDFN
+3000 
-3014 ASNKDLS
+3014 
-3021 DGKSGYNPIS
+3021 
-3031 NIGRFYIRPFGETE
+3031 
-3045 GSDRMAK
+3045 
-3052 LSKAIGL
+3052 
-3059 KVRKDSITVSRPIV
+3059 
-3073 KSGNNII
+3073 
-3080 MLTNRDLAF
+3080 
-3089 NVNGFEIGED
+3089 
-3099 MEVMFRT
+3099 
-3106 LTPKGVRNG
+3106 
-3115 ISEYFGDILDDGV
+3115 
-3128 YGDFIAEDNPE
+3128 
-3139 TEENPNDVIT
+3139 
-3149 DEQGFTPSGLSFIP
+3149 
-3163 SFAIGGIEQH
+3163 
-3173 SPAMEGTTELS
+3173 
-3184 LSALGISQGSLSEDF
+3184 
-3199 VRQRVANGLNIN
+3199 
-3211 MSDTELLK
+3211 
-3219 KFGFNTDD
+3219 
-3227 ATITSEGRKKVAD
+3227 
-3240 LLREELNKLNL
+3240 
-3251 C
+3251 

>member
-23 ISEGELK
+23 ISEDELK
-30 ASIRKVGIDNPALQE
+30 ASIRKVGIDNPELQE

-69 SGWITSNKE
+69 SGWITYNKE

-103 NTIYFKRDEIDQDD
+103 NTIYFKRGEIDQDD

-138 YDGVV
+138 NDGVV

-164 KAQNGYEVSSRG
+164 TAQNGYEVSSRG

-193 DAVDVGGMTIED
+193 DVVDVGGMTIED

-212 KSGKGKAAAMDSIL
+212 KSGKGKAPAMDSIL
-226 NHNHGLGR
+226 NYKHVLR
-234 EDYEFLHTLPD
+234 KEDYEFLHTLPD
-245 DLSSAIINHFTGK
+245 DLSSAIINDSIGE

-309 RVSQARALAD
+309 RVNQARALAD
-319 ILNSTDIGPKEL
+319 ILNSTDIGPKEP

-338 EKPANEEKQLNNKS
+338 EKPATERSQ
-352 SVSFYEGDIEP
+352 
-363 SNNTIFVFGSNP
+363 
-375 EGRHGAG
+375 
-382 AAKIAKDRFGAK
+382 
-394 RGVGEGLTGNAYALP
+394 
-409 TKDLRIKEN
+409 
-418 NGFKSISPEQII
+418 
-430 ENIKKLYETAR
+430 
-441 QNPDKQFKV
+441 
-450 AYRNTD
+450 
-456 KASLNGYTGLEMI
+456 KA
-469 DMFLN
+469 
-474 AGPIP
+474 
-479 VNIVF
+479 
-484 SKEWVDTGKFNISRE
+484 
-499 WLKNR
+499 
-504 EDEWKDATDLL
+504 DEWKEATDLL

-529 DNFKKDHIYY
+529 DNFKKDHTYY

-577 DTDQPD
+577 DTNQPD

-597 FARDYFSKRR
+597 FARDYFSKKG

-708 QSLYIALMQQ
+708 QSLYIALIQQ

-739 LRATQN
+739 LRATQS

-772 NIPLV
+772 DIPLI

-829 ATQEDIAAALDRIKE
+829 ATQEDIAAALNRIKE

-936 SVKQHLENARV
+936 SVRQHLENARV

-1002 NDSQDNDSPEA
+1002 NDSQDDGSPEA

-1117 IPTKITHER
+1117 IPTKITYER

-1149 KDGNLVM
+1149 NDGNLVM
-1156 KTIMENTGKAA
+1156 KTIMENTGKTA
-1167 NNALT
+1167 NYALT
-1172 RLMADYGNADAPIF
+1172 RLMADYEKGNAPIF
-1186 KNGKI
+1186 KNNKLDIFVKGKNARGEDFAI
-1191 NIFDV
+1191 SNILNVTSKNV
-1196 SSIINDINPKLYTSA
+1196 STSVVRELMDNDFFKS
-1211 QGKLMS
+1211 G
-1217 KQSHRENQWNDIDL
+1217 EWNDIDS
-1231 IIDYDDD
+1231 IIDYDED
-1238 YIPYFVDQNNPIA
+1238 YDPYFTDEKNPIA
-1251 QLCRA
+1251 KLYSA
-1256 IEKLGIT
+1256 IEKFGIK
-1263 VDKQR
+1263 VNKKK
-1268 FASLFSGD
+1268 FASLFAGD
-1276 HLKDNY
+1276 NLKSSFEE
-1282 DDTKFAKVAQLT
+1282 TRFANIAQLT
-1294 YKIARTI
+1294 YKIAKLI
-1301 SNSVKDAED
+1301 SNGEND
-1310 ARSIYKPLDPSD
+1310 ARATSTKYKPLDPNN

-1336 VYQNSDEDI
+1336 VYQNSDEDV

-1365 QKLLAKLSN
+1365 QKLFAKLSN
-1374 KAGKTN
+1374 RVGKTN

-1393 SIWFYIPGDTDFD
+1393 STWFYIPGDTDFD

-1416 RLANDPSSRDALQF
+1416 RLANDQSSRDALQF
-1430 MVKIASNG
+1430 MVKIASNN

-1452 ILSDYFFDN
+1452 MLSDYFFDN

-1583 YMMQTD
+1583 HMMQTD
-1589 AGFAQKV
+1589 TDFAQKV

-1626 EHEKQSFADSGVF
+1626 EHEKQSFIDSGVF

-1651 DRVVWTKR
+1651 DRVVWTNR

-1678 AKADELLDAAI
+1678 AKANELLDAAI

-1771 IKIALEMLAERTA
+1771 IKIALEMLAERTT

-1799 SSQYRET
+1799 SSQYREV

-1820 RKQMVMAGTWDMNV
+1820 RKQMAMAGTWDMNV

-1878 DVRVPTQF
+1878 DVRVPMQF
-1886 KNSEVLLAFAGALAA
+1886 KNSEVLLAFAGALEV

-1921 TGRVVHGGRVVNPG
+1921 TGRIVHGGRVVNPG

-1949 CVKVGLNN
+1949 CVKLGLNN

-1990 EYGIEGYV
+1990 EYDIEGYV
-1998 TQQEVPFHFYNHKIQ
+1998 TQQEAPFHFYNHKIQ

-2026 SDTAMLDDP
+2026 RDTAMLDDP
-2035 GSGKQITGKEMKTRY
+2035 GSGKQITGKEMKARY

-2178 NDFCKTNG
+2178 NDFCKANDL
-2186 IDAYN
+2186 DAYN

-2202 YNQYVR
+2202 YSQYVR

-2230 YLTHVDPDNGGKRVF
+2230 YLTHVDPDNSGKRVF

-2295 CMITEFTLPGSGDA
+2295 CMITEFTLPGLGDA

-2321 SDFDIDK
+2321 SDF
-2328 GNMLFY
+2328 
-2334 DARVS
+2334 
-2339 TIGGKTTLADY
+2339 
-2350 YSIEKYN
+2350 
-2357 KADGSK
+2357 
-2363 NREAALRNEMLDM
+2363 
-2376 QWAAMTG
+2376 
-2383 DDALRQQFR
+2383 
-2392 PGNFDVMDQTS
+2392 
-2403 YELELYRFG
+2403 
-2412 LSREDVEQMTP
+2412 
-2423 KQREAKY
+2423 KQY
-2430 EELSY
+2430 
-2435 DPRWSDISL
+2435 WSL
-2444 MSTAAR
+2444 
-2450 LKKACMN
+2450 
-2457 AKKLIAMS
+2457 
-2465 AVQEIAHD
+2465 
-2473 VFSMMTGPGRLR
+2473 
-2485 IAQND
+2485 
-2490 IRPMNIAGLDI
+2490 
-2501 SESGSAYLDETVDSE
+2501 
-2516 GTLQSINLGMLVG
+2516 
-2529 AAADGV
+2529 
-2535 KKPVLARTNIGMYTN
+2535 
-2550 KIYTLLLRY
+2550 
-2559 GATPRQAMLFVTQ
+2559 
-2572 PIVREVTEAY
+2572 
-2582 DNASNNGFADVQR
+2582 
-2595 IIRNLE
+2595 
-2601 QTINPKGGLYNTYN
+2601 
-2615 SKTNKDVQTLML
+2615 
-2627 DEYDLVSRLIDDKNF
+2627 
-2642 DAASYIDNENS
+2642 
-2653 PMLQV
+2653 
-2658 DMRILAALRELDN
+2658 
-2671 AINSLEGLNQF
+2671 
-2682 SRFTSIVNG
+2682 
-2691 ESPSLAKSIEK
+2691 
-2702 ESRREKFLIDQAGL
+2702 
-2716 KPSFNVVKLD
+2716 
-2726 EQNNPTKVK
+2726 
-2735 TLEISDIKSQIPFIG
+2735 
-2750 ARIESQEALHNALL
+2750 
-2764 EVQSSYNS
+2764 
-2772 YAFRAAAKIVA
+2772 
-2783 NLCGRDYANEAIN
+2783 
-2796 RSVHKAM
+2796 
-2803 AIYKMIN
+2803 
-2810 GTDIKT
+2810 
-2816 YGTSIPSHIYGVFN
+2816 
-2830 PNTRSQKEFD
+2830 
-2840 ENVDFYYKNFAG
+2840 
-2852 YYNEMITKHM
+2852 
-2862 DELYGNKFIESII
+2862 
-2875 QMDAD
+2875 
-2880 KYMPVPYLK
+2880 
-2889 TSLNNLDEDGRQAI
+2889 
-2903 MDDWSALVRSS
+2903 
-2914 NEEIQMLGVQLG
+2914 
-2926 IYFAL
+2926 
-2931 RSNMRYSPSTP
+2931 
-2942 YHLMPVDVIKSI
+2942 
-2954 PNLDRLDRME
+2954 
-2964 AVRDPQI
+2964 
-2971 DLNEFLGLY
+2971 
-2980 ILNNTN
+2980 
-2986 QPGLVPSVDLQYLS
+2986 
-3000 QGDPTFGVAVIDFN
+3000 
-3014 ASNKDLS
+3014 
-3021 DGKSGYNPIS
+3021 
-3031 NIGRFYIRPFGETE
+3031 
-3045 GSDRMAK
+3045 
-3052 LSKAIGL
+3052 
-3059 KVRKDSITVSRPIV
+3059 
-3073 KSGNNII
+3073 
-3080 MLTNRDLAF
+3080 
-3089 NVNGFEIGED
+3089 
-3099 MEVMFRT
+3099 
-3106 LTPKGVRNG
+3106 
-3115 ISEYFGDILDDGV
+3115 
-3128 YGDFIAEDNPE
+3128 
-3139 TEENPNDVIT
+3139 
-3149 DEQGFTPSGLSFIP
+3149 
-3163 SFAIGGIEQH
+3163 
-3173 SPAMEGTTELS
+3173 
-3184 LSALGISQGSLSEDF
+3184 
-3199 VRQRVANGLNIN
+3199 
-3211 MSDTELLK
+3211 
-3219 KFGFNTDD
+3219 
-3227 ATITSEGRKKVAD
+3227 
-3240 LLREELNKLNL
+3240 
-3251 C
+3251 

>member
-30 ASIRKVGIDNPALQE
+30 ASIRKVGINNPALQE

-151 VKKDSLANIDWAR
+151 VKKDSLANVDWAR
-164 KAQNGYEVSSRG
+164 TAQSGYEVSSRG
-176 DNRFSAL
+176 DNRFSAS
-183 YARFNEGTII
+183 YARFNKDTII
-193 DAVDVGGMTIED
+193 DVVDVGGMTIED

-212 KSGKGKAAAMDSIL
+212 KSGKGKAPAMDSIL
-226 NHNHGLGR
+226 NHNHVLRR

-245 DLSSAIINHFTGK
+245 DLSSAIINDFTGK

-319 ILNSTDIGPKEL
+319 ILNSTNIGLKEP

-338 EKPANEEKQLNNKS
+338 EKPATEEKQLNNKS

-382 AAKIAKDRFGAK
+382 AAKIAREQFGAIY
-394 RGVGEGLTGNAYALP
+394 GQGEGLQGNAYALP
-409 TKDLRIKEN
+409 TKRIKSITPTKTGQMTFSYSTNKRSDIKSNTTLEAII
-418 NGFKSISPEQII
+418 NGERTATTRYSTDGHIDYWKDLKVGDIVAFTSADRKTTVYVKITKPLTQLNSSTNAEEWSKKEGWSVEYYNSKVKPKVEKGQAYQMEYEFFDANGERTITPLQII

-441 QNPDKQFKV
+441 QNPDKQFKI

-499 WLKNR
+499 WLKDR
-504 EDEWKDATDLL
+504 EDEWKEATDLL

-529 DNFKKDHIYY
+529 DSFKNDHTYY

-548 EKAQTSVSAIAE
+548 EKTQTSVSAIAE

-597 FARDYFSKRR
+597 FARDYFSKKG
-607 VKQENFPNYSKEE
+607 VKQKNFPNYSKEE
-620 FNALKRDFKAF
+620 FNALKSDFKAF
-631 TDMLD
+631 TNMLD

-692 NKDSYWNQAA
+692 NKDSYWNRAA

-829 ATQEDIAAALDRIKE
+829 ATREDIAAALNRIKE

-866 EIGILPSKVTRV
+866 EVGILPSKVTRV

-936 SVKQHLENARV
+936 SVRQHLENARV

-995 STEDVEG
+995 STEDVDG
-1002 NDSQDNDSPEA
+1002 NDSQDNSSPEA

-1117 IPTKITHER
+1117 IPTKITYER

-1149 KDGNLVM
+1149 NYGNLVM

-1172 RLMADYGNADAPIF
+1172 RLMADYENADAPIF

-1217 KQSHRENQWNDIDL
+1217 NQSHRENQWNDIDS

-1263 VDKQR
+1263 IDKQR

-1282 DDTKFAKVAQLT
+1282 DDTTFAKIAQLT
-1294 YKIARTI
+1294 YKISRTI

-1310 ARSIYKPLDPSD
+1310 ARAIYKPLDPSD

-1336 VYQNSDEDI
+1336 VYQNSDESV

-1430 MVKIASNG
+1430 MVKIASNN

-1452 ILSDYFFDN
+1452 MLSDYFFDN

-1474 DKSTYEAVKFLRI
+1474 DKSTYEAIKFLRV

-1583 YMMQTD
+1583 HMMQTD
-1589 AGFAQKV
+1589 TDFAQKV

-1651 DRVVWTKR
+1651 DRIVWTKR

-1771 IKIALEMLAERTA
+1771 IKIALEMLAERTT

-1820 RKQMVMAGTWDMNV
+1820 RKQMVMAGTWDTNV

-1886 KNSEVLLAFAGALAA
+1886 KNSEVLLAFAGALEA

-1921 TGRVVHGGRVVNPG
+1921 TGRIVHDGRVVNPG
-1935 TYRQDGIDSIQFES
+1935 TYEQDGIDSIQFES

-1957 KSDVNNLSPIDT
+1957 KLDVNNLSPIDT

-2035 GSGKQITGKEMKTRY
+2035 GSGKQITGKEMKARY
-2050 NHAFAELI
+2050 NNAFAELI

-2167 KDKNGGLLMKY
+2167 KDNNGGLLMKY
-2178 NDFCKTNG
+2178 NDFCKANDL
-2186 IDAYN
+2186 DAYN
-2191 GNEPNKDAIKA
+2191 GNEPNKDAIEA
-2202 YNQYVR
+2202 YNQYIR

-2245 YKYPAGHPKAGQ
+2245 YKYPAGHPKSGK

-2295 CMITEFTLPGSGDA
+2295 CMITEFTLPGSGDT
-2309 SAYPLILTVIND
+2309 SAYPLIITVIND
-2321 SDFDIDK
+2321 SDF
-2328 GNMLFY
+2328 
-2334 DARVS
+2334 
-2339 TIGGKTTLADY
+2339 
-2350 YSIEKYN
+2350 
-2357 KADGSK
+2357 
-2363 NREAALRNEMLDM
+2363 
-2376 QWAAMTG
+2376 
-2383 DDALRQQFR
+2383 
-2392 PGNFDVMDQTS
+2392 
-2403 YELELYRFG
+2403 
-2412 LSREDVEQMTP
+2412 
-2423 KQREAKY
+2423 KQH
-2430 EELSY
+2430 
-2435 DPRWSDISL
+2435 WSL
-2444 MSTAAR
+2444 
-2450 LKKACMN
+2450 
-2457 AKKLIAMS
+2457 
-2465 AVQEIAHD
+2465 
-2473 VFSMMTGPGRLR
+2473 
-2485 IAQND
+2485 
-2490 IRPMNIAGLDI
+2490 
-2501 SESGSAYLDETVDSE
+2501 
-2516 GTLQSINLGMLVG
+2516 
-2529 AAADGV
+2529 
-2535 KKPVLARTNIGMYTN
+2535 
-2550 KIYTLLLRY
+2550 
-2559 GATPRQAMLFVTQ
+2559 
-2572 PIVREVTEAY
+2572 
-2582 DNASNNGFADVQR
+2582 
-2595 IIRNLE
+2595 
-2601 QTINPKGGLYNTYN
+2601 
-2615 SKTNKDVQTLML
+2615 
-2627 DEYDLVSRLIDDKNF
+2627 
-2642 DAASYIDNENS
+2642 
-2653 PMLQV
+2653 
-2658 DMRILAALRELDN
+2658 
-2671 AINSLEGLNQF
+2671 
-2682 SRFTSIVNG
+2682 
-2691 ESPSLAKSIEK
+2691 
-2702 ESRREKFLIDQAGL
+2702 
-2716 KPSFNVVKLD
+2716 
-2726 EQNNPTKVK
+2726 
-2735 TLEISDIKSQIPFIG
+2735 
-2750 ARIESQEALHNALL
+2750 
-2764 EVQSSYNS
+2764 
-2772 YAFRAAAKIVA
+2772 
-2783 NLCGRDYANEAIN
+2783 
-2796 RSVHKAM
+2796 
-2803 AIYKMIN
+2803 
-2810 GTDIKT
+2810 
-2816 YGTSIPSHIYGVFN
+2816 
-2830 PNTRSQKEFD
+2830 
-2840 ENVDFYYKNFAG
+2840 
-2852 YYNEMITKHM
+2852 
-2862 DELYGNKFIESII
+2862 
-2875 QMDAD
+2875 
-2880 KYMPVPYLK
+2880 
-2889 TSLNNLDEDGRQAI
+2889 
-2903 MDDWSALVRSS
+2903 
-2914 NEEIQMLGVQLG
+2914 
-2926 IYFAL
+2926 
-2931 RSNMRYSPSTP
+2931 
-2942 YHLMPVDVIKSI
+2942 
-2954 PNLDRLDRME
+2954 
-2964 AVRDPQI
+2964 
-2971 DLNEFLGLY
+2971 
-2980 ILNNTN
+2980 
-2986 QPGLVPSVDLQYLS
+2986 
-3000 QGDPTFGVAVIDFN
+3000 
-3014 ASNKDLS
+3014 
-3021 DGKSGYNPIS
+3021 
-3031 NIGRFYIRPFGETE
+3031 
-3045 GSDRMAK
+3045 
-3052 LSKAIGL
+3052 
-3059 KVRKDSITVSRPIV
+3059 
-3073 KSGNNII
+3073 
-3080 MLTNRDLAF
+3080 
-3089 NVNGFEIGED
+3089 
-3099 MEVMFRT
+3099 
-3106 LTPKGVRNG
+3106 
-3115 ISEYFGDILDDGV
+3115 
-3128 YGDFIAEDNPE
+3128 
-3139 TEENPNDVIT
+3139 
-3149 DEQGFTPSGLSFIP
+3149 
-3163 SFAIGGIEQH
+3163 
-3173 SPAMEGTTELS
+3173 
-3184 LSALGISQGSLSEDF
+3184 
-3199 VRQRVANGLNIN
+3199 
-3211 MSDTELLK
+3211 
-3219 KFGFNTDD
+3219 
-3227 ATITSEGRKKVAD
+3227 
-3240 LLREELNKLNL
+3240 
-3251 C
+3251 

>member
-30 ASIRKVGIDNPALQE
+30 ASIRKVGIDNPELQE

-78 HFEDVNAEFSDFKR
+78 HFEDVNAKFSDFKR

-151 VKKDSLANIDWAR
+151 VKKDSLANIDWAIT
-164 KAQNGYEVSSRG
+164 AQNGYEVSSNG
-176 DNRFSAL
+176 DNRFSAS

-226 NHNHGLGR
+226 NHNHGLGG

-309 RVSQARALAD
+309 RVNQARALAD
-319 ILNSTDIGPKEL
+319 ILNSTNIGLKEP

-338 EKPANEEKQLNNKS
+338 EKLATEEKQLKNKP
-352 SVSFYEGDIEP
+352 SVSFYEGDIKP

-375 EGRHGAG
+375 EGRHDAG
-382 AAKIAKDRFGAK
+382 TAKIAREQFGAIY
-394 RGVGEGLTGNAYALP
+394 GQGEGLQGNAYALLTKRIKSITP
-409 TKDLRIKEN
+409 AKKGQMTFSYGTNKRSDVKSNTTLEAIINGERTATTRYSTDGHIDYWKDLKVGDIVAFTSADRKTTVYVKITKSLTQLNSSTNAEEWSKKEGWSVEYYN
-418 NGFKSISPEQII
+418 SKVKPKVEKGQAYQMEYEFVDANGERTITPLQII

-456 KASLNGYTGLEMI
+456 RASLNGYTGLEMI
-469 DMFLN
+469 DMFLK
-474 AGPIP
+474 AGSIP
-479 VNIVF
+479 TNIVF

-499 WLKNR
+499 WSKDR
-504 EDEWKDATDLL
+504 EDEWKEATDLL

-529 DNFKKDHIYY
+529 DNFKKDHTYY

-548 EKAQTSVSAIAE
+548 EKTQTSVSAIAE

-567 WGRSEDDMAF
+567 WGRSEDDMSF
-577 DTDQPD
+577 DINQPD
-583 ENNPAIRLGKDFDR
+583 ENNPAIRLGKDFDK
-597 FARDYFSKRR
+597 FARDYFSKEG

-636 ERFGKDNWRIN
+636 ERFGKGNWRIN

-670 DLLLYTKDK
+670 DLLLYTKNK

-692 NKDSYWNQAA
+692 NKDTYWNQAA

-731 GVIDGAFL
+731 GIIDGAFL

-745 YPQYSANK
+745 YPQYRANK

-829 ATQEDIAAALDRIKE
+829 ATQEDIAAALNRIKE

-897 AAKTKGYLKNQ
+897 ASKTKGYLKNQ

-936 SVKQHLENARV
+936 SVRQHLENARV

-982 YITVDGKLMEEEE
+982 YITVDGKLLEEDE

-1002 NDSQDNDSPEA
+1002 NDSQDDGSPEA
-1013 NEAGEVEMIYG
+1013 NESGEVEMIYG

-1117 IPTKITHER
+1117 IPTKITYER

-1149 KDGNLVM
+1149 SDGNLVM
-1156 KTIMENTGKAA
+1156 KTIMENTGKTA
-1167 NNALT
+1167 NYALT
-1172 RLMADYGNADAPIF
+1172 RLMADYEKGNAPIF
-1186 KNGKI
+1186 KNNKLDIFVKGKNARGEDFAI
-1191 NIFDV
+1191 SNILNVTSKNV
-1196 SSIINDINPKLYTSA
+1196 STSVVRELMDNDFFKS
-1211 QGKLMS
+1211 G
-1217 KQSHRENQWNDIDL
+1217 EWNDIDS

-1238 YIPYFVDQNNPIA
+1238 YEPYFTDKKNPIA
-1251 QLCRA
+1251 KLYST
-1256 IEKLGIT
+1256 IEKFGIK
-1263 VDKQR
+1263 VNKKK
-1268 FASLFSGD
+1268 FASLFAGD
-1276 HLKDNY
+1276 NLKSSFE
-1282 DDTKFAKVAQLT
+1282 DTRFANIAQLT
-1294 YKIARTI
+1294 YKIAKLI
-1301 SNSVKDAED
+1301 SNGEND
-1310 ARSIYKPLDPSD
+1310 ARETGTKYKPLDPSN

-1336 VYQNSDEDI
+1336 VYQNSDEDV

-1406 EGHWNLKWLE
+1406 EWHWNLKWLE

-1474 DKSTYEAVKFLRI
+1474 DKSTYEAIKFLRI

-1534 LKGNNAKMDA
+1534 LKGDNAKMDA

-1583 YMMQTD
+1583 HMMQTD
-1589 AGFAQKV
+1589 ASFAQKV

-1611 NMFEEKFREHMKEAV
+1611 NMFEEKFRKHMKEVV

-1645 VYDEYE
+1645 LYDEYE
-1651 DRVVWTKR
+1651 DRTVWTKR

-1678 AKADELLDAAI
+1678 TKADELLDAAI

-1771 IKIALEMLAERTA
+1771 IKIALEMLAERTT

-1840 RFINGTP
+1840 RFINGRP

-1878 DVRVPTQF
+1878 DVRVPMQF
-1886 KNSEVLLAFAGALAA
+1886 KNSEVLLAFAGALEA

-1921 TGRVVHGGRVVNPG
+1921 TGRIVYGGRVVNPG

-1975 AVYNSDGTYNRDNIN
+1975 SVYNSDGTYNRDNIN

-2035 GSGKQITGKEMKTRY
+2035 GSGKQITGKEMKARY
-2050 NHAFAELI
+2050 NNAFAELI

-2149 QTVQMSNWGRS
+2149 QTVQISNWGRS

-2167 KDKNGGLLMKY
+2167 KDNNGGLLMKY
-2178 NDFCKTNG
+2178 NDFCKANNL
-2186 IDAYN
+2186 DAYN
-2191 GNEPNKDAIKA
+2191 GNEPNKDAIEA

-2309 SAYPLILTVIND
+2309 SAYPLILTVMND
-2321 SDFDIDK
+2321 SDF
-2328 GNMLFY
+2328 
-2334 DARVS
+2334 
-2339 TIGGKTTLADY
+2339 
-2350 YSIEKYN
+2350 
-2357 KADGSK
+2357 
-2363 NREAALRNEMLDM
+2363 
-2376 QWAAMTG
+2376 
-2383 DDALRQQFR
+2383 
-2392 PGNFDVMDQTS
+2392 
-2403 YELELYRFG
+2403 
-2412 LSREDVEQMTP
+2412 
-2423 KQREAKY
+2423 KQH
-2430 EELSY
+2430 
-2435 DPRWSDISL
+2435 WSL
-2444 MSTAAR
+2444 
-2450 LKKACMN
+2450 
-2457 AKKLIAMS
+2457 
-2465 AVQEIAHD
+2465 
-2473 VFSMMTGPGRLR
+2473 
-2485 IAQND
+2485 
-2490 IRPMNIAGLDI
+2490 
-2501 SESGSAYLDETVDSE
+2501 
-2516 GTLQSINLGMLVG
+2516 
-2529 AAADGV
+2529 
-2535 KKPVLARTNIGMYTN
+2535 
-2550 KIYTLLLRY
+2550 
-2559 GATPRQAMLFVTQ
+2559 
-2572 PIVREVTEAY
+2572 
-2582 DNASNNGFADVQR
+2582 
-2595 IIRNLE
+2595 
-2601 QTINPKGGLYNTYN
+2601 
-2615 SKTNKDVQTLML
+2615 
-2627 DEYDLVSRLIDDKNF
+2627 
-2642 DAASYIDNENS
+2642 
-2653 PMLQV
+2653 
-2658 DMRILAALRELDN
+2658 
-2671 AINSLEGLNQF
+2671 
-2682 SRFTSIVNG
+2682 
-2691 ESPSLAKSIEK
+2691 
-2702 ESRREKFLIDQAGL
+2702 
-2716 KPSFNVVKLD
+2716 
-2726 EQNNPTKVK
+2726 
-2735 TLEISDIKSQIPFIG
+2735 
-2750 ARIESQEALHNALL
+2750 
-2764 EVQSSYNS
+2764 
-2772 YAFRAAAKIVA
+2772 
-2783 NLCGRDYANEAIN
+2783 
-2796 RSVHKAM
+2796 
-2803 AIYKMIN
+2803 
-2810 GTDIKT
+2810 
-2816 YGTSIPSHIYGVFN
+2816 
-2830 PNTRSQKEFD
+2830 
-2840 ENVDFYYKNFAG
+2840 
-2852 YYNEMITKHM
+2852 
-2862 DELYGNKFIESII
+2862 
-2875 QMDAD
+2875 
-2880 KYMPVPYLK
+2880 
-2889 TSLNNLDEDGRQAI
+2889 
-2903 MDDWSALVRSS
+2903 
-2914 NEEIQMLGVQLG
+2914 
-2926 IYFAL
+2926 
-2931 RSNMRYSPSTP
+2931 
-2942 YHLMPVDVIKSI
+2942 
-2954 PNLDRLDRME
+2954 
-2964 AVRDPQI
+2964 
-2971 DLNEFLGLY
+2971 
-2980 ILNNTN
+2980 
-2986 QPGLVPSVDLQYLS
+2986 
-3000 QGDPTFGVAVIDFN
+3000 
-3014 ASNKDLS
+3014 
-3021 DGKSGYNPIS
+3021 
-3031 NIGRFYIRPFGETE
+3031 
-3045 GSDRMAK
+3045 
-3052 LSKAIGL
+3052 
-3059 KVRKDSITVSRPIV
+3059 
-3073 KSGNNII
+3073 
-3080 MLTNRDLAF
+3080 
-3089 NVNGFEIGED
+3089 
-3099 MEVMFRT
+3099 
-3106 LTPKGVRNG
+3106 
-3115 ISEYFGDILDDGV
+3115 
-3128 YGDFIAEDNPE
+3128 
-3139 TEENPNDVIT
+3139 
-3149 DEQGFTPSGLSFIP
+3149 
-3163 SFAIGGIEQH
+3163 
-3173 SPAMEGTTELS
+3173 
-3184 LSALGISQGSLSEDF
+3184 
-3199 VRQRVANGLNIN
+3199 
-3211 MSDTELLK
+3211 
-3219 KFGFNTDD
+3219 
-3227 ATITSEGRKKVAD
+3227 
-3240 LLREELNKLNL
+3240 
-3251 C
+3251 

>member
-30 ASIRKVGIDNPALQE
+30 ASIRKVGVDNPELQE

-59 LASNH
+59 QASND

-92 TLSDNV
+92 TLSNNV

-117 VDDIEYIEG
+117 IDDIAYIIEG
-126 IIGHENVFNRET
+126 VIGHENVFNRET

-164 KAQNGYEVSSRG
+164 TSQNGYEVSSRG

-183 YARFNEGTII
+183 YARFNKNTII
-193 DAVDVGGMTIED
+193 DAVDVGEMTIED
-205 VYQYVIK
+205 VYQKVIK
-212 KSGKGKAAAMDSIL
+212 KSGKGRAPAKDSKLYRAPISSYSGDITPDANTIFVFGSNPEGRHGAGAAKVAVEKFGAIKGQGEGLQGNSYALPTKDLRVTENKGLKSISKDHIIENIKKLYNVARQNPDKQFKVAYRNTIKASL
-226 NHNHGLGR
+226 NGYTGL
-234 EDYEFLHTLPD
+234 EMIDMFLKAGVLPSNIVFSKEWVD
-245 DLSSAIINHFTGK
+245 TGK
-258 KPATKE
+258 FNLSKE
-264 QLEDYYYYRGYLPLW
+264 ALEELSYTEGYLPLW

-290 EELRVKSAGKTLTD
+290 EELRTKAAGKTLTD

-319 ILNSTDIGPKEL
+319 ILNSTNIGLKEL

-338 EKPANEEKQLNNKS
+338 EKPATERSQ
-352 SVSFYEGDIEP
+352 
-363 SNNTIFVFGSNP
+363 
-375 EGRHGAG
+375 
-382 AAKIAKDRFGAK
+382 
-394 RGVGEGLTGNAYALP
+394 
-409 TKDLRIKEN
+409 
-418 NGFKSISPEQII
+418 
-430 ENIKKLYETAR
+430 
-441 QNPDKQFKV
+441 KV
-450 AYRNTD
+450 
-456 KASLNGYTGLEMI
+456 
-469 DMFLN
+469 
-474 AGPIP
+474 
-479 VNIVF
+479 
-484 SKEWVDTGKFNISRE
+484 
-499 WLKNR
+499 
-504 EDEWKDATDLL
+504 DEWKETTELL

-529 DNFKKDHIYY
+529 DNFKKDHTYY

-560 NVYKRGV
+560 SVYKRGV

-583 ENNPAIRLGKDFDR
+583 ENNPAIRLGKDFDN
-597 FARDYFSKRR
+597 FARDYFSKKG

-692 NKDSYWNQAA
+692 NRESYWNKAA

-739 LRATQN
+739 LRASQN

-753 ERYTIDKD
+753 ERYTIDKN

-772 NIPLV
+772 DIPLV

-829 ATQEDIAAALDRIKE
+829 ATREDIAAALDRIKE
-844 LKKQTILGDDK
+844 LKKQNILGDDK

-1002 NDSQDNDSPEA
+1002 NDSQDNGSPEA

-1024 ETKLHQSAIKAVS
+1024 ETKLHQSSIKAVS

-1117 IPTKITHER
+1117 IPTKITYER

-1149 KDGNLVM
+1149 NDGNLVM

-1172 RLMADYGNADAPIF
+1172 RLMADYENADAPIF

-1196 SSIINDINPKLYTSA
+1196 SSIINDINPKLHTSA

-1217 KQSHRENQWNDIDL
+1217 NQSYRENQWNDIDS

-1251 QLCRA
+1251 QLCKA

-1282 DDTKFAKVAQLT
+1282 DDTTFAKVAQLT

-1310 ARSIYKPLDPSD
+1310 AKTIYKPLDPSD

-1336 VYQNSDEDI
+1336 VYQNSDEDV

-1416 RLANDPSSRDALQF
+1416 RLANDTSSRDALQF
-1430 MVKIASNG
+1430 MVKIASNS

-1461 NGEFAIYRTPIAS
+1461 NGEFAIYRAPIAS
-1474 DKSTYEAVKFLRI
+1474 DKSTYEAIKFLRV

-1583 YMMQTD
+1583 HMMQTD
-1589 AGFAQKV
+1589 ADFAQKV

-1611 NMFEEKFREHMKEAV
+1611 NMFEEKFMEHMKEAV

-1651 DRVVWTKR
+1651 GRVVWTKR

-1678 AKADELLDAAI
+1678 TKADELLDAAI

-1759 ADNIISS
+1759 ADNVISS

-1771 IKIALEMLAERTA
+1771 IKIALELLAERTT

-1864 TSNIWRNRGGDTMP
+1864 TSNVWRNRGGDTMP
-1878 DVRVPTQF
+1878 DVRVPMQF
-1886 KNSEVLLAFAGALAA
+1886 KNSEVLLAFAGAIEA

-1921 TGRVVHGGRVVNPG
+1921 TGRIVHGGRVVNPG
-1935 TYRQDGIDSIQFES
+1935 IYRQDGIDSIQFES

-2013 IGSQMAVIAVNDV
+2013 IGAQMSVIAVNDI
-2026 SDTAMLDDP
+2026 SDTAILNDP

-2050 NHAFAELI
+2050 NNAFAELI
-2058 SNAANRM
+2058 NNAANKM
-2065 LGELGMTR
+2065 LRELGMTR

-2167 KDKNGGLLMKY
+2167 KDNNGGLLMKY
-2178 NDFCKTNG
+2178 NDFCKANDL
-2186 IDAYN
+2186 DAYN
-2191 GNEPNKDAIKA
+2191 GNEPNKDAIEA

-2321 SDFDIDK
+2321 SDF
-2328 GNMLFY
+2328 
-2334 DARVS
+2334 
-2339 TIGGKTTLADY
+2339 
-2350 YSIEKYN
+2350 
-2357 KADGSK
+2357 
-2363 NREAALRNEMLDM
+2363 
-2376 QWAAMTG
+2376 
-2383 DDALRQQFR
+2383 
-2392 PGNFDVMDQTS
+2392 
-2403 YELELYRFG
+2403 
-2412 LSREDVEQMTP
+2412 
-2423 KQREAKY
+2423 KQH
-2430 EELSY
+2430 
-2435 DPRWSDISL
+2435 WSL
-2444 MSTAAR
+2444 
-2450 LKKACMN
+2450 
-2457 AKKLIAMS
+2457 
-2465 AVQEIAHD
+2465 
-2473 VFSMMTGPGRLR
+2473 
-2485 IAQND
+2485 
-2490 IRPMNIAGLDI
+2490 
-2501 SESGSAYLDETVDSE
+2501 
-2516 GTLQSINLGMLVG
+2516 
-2529 AAADGV
+2529 
-2535 KKPVLARTNIGMYTN
+2535 
-2550 KIYTLLLRY
+2550 
-2559 GATPRQAMLFVTQ
+2559 
-2572 PIVREVTEAY
+2572 
-2582 DNASNNGFADVQR
+2582 
-2595 IIRNLE
+2595 
-2601 QTINPKGGLYNTYN
+2601 
-2615 SKTNKDVQTLML
+2615 
-2627 DEYDLVSRLIDDKNF
+2627 
-2642 DAASYIDNENS
+2642 
-2653 PMLQV
+2653 
-2658 DMRILAALRELDN
+2658 
-2671 AINSLEGLNQF
+2671 
-2682 SRFTSIVNG
+2682 
-2691 ESPSLAKSIEK
+2691 
-2702 ESRREKFLIDQAGL
+2702 
-2716 KPSFNVVKLD
+2716 
-2726 EQNNPTKVK
+2726 
-2735 TLEISDIKSQIPFIG
+2735 
-2750 ARIESQEALHNALL
+2750 
-2764 EVQSSYNS
+2764 
-2772 YAFRAAAKIVA
+2772 
-2783 NLCGRDYANEAIN
+2783 
-2796 RSVHKAM
+2796 
-2803 AIYKMIN
+2803 
-2810 GTDIKT
+2810 
-2816 YGTSIPSHIYGVFN
+2816 
-2830 PNTRSQKEFD
+2830 
-2840 ENVDFYYKNFAG
+2840 
-2852 YYNEMITKHM
+2852 
-2862 DELYGNKFIESII
+2862 
-2875 QMDAD
+2875 
-2880 KYMPVPYLK
+2880 
-2889 TSLNNLDEDGRQAI
+2889 
-2903 MDDWSALVRSS
+2903 
-2914 NEEIQMLGVQLG
+2914 
-2926 IYFAL
+2926 
-2931 RSNMRYSPSTP
+2931 
-2942 YHLMPVDVIKSI
+2942 
-2954 PNLDRLDRME
+2954 
-2964 AVRDPQI
+2964 
-2971 DLNEFLGLY
+2971 
-2980 ILNNTN
+2980 
-2986 QPGLVPSVDLQYLS
+2986 
-3000 QGDPTFGVAVIDFN
+3000 
-3014 ASNKDLS
+3014 
-3021 DGKSGYNPIS
+3021 
-3031 NIGRFYIRPFGETE
+3031 
-3045 GSDRMAK
+3045 
-3052 LSKAIGL
+3052 
-3059 KVRKDSITVSRPIV
+3059 
-3073 KSGNNII
+3073 
-3080 MLTNRDLAF
+3080 
-3089 NVNGFEIGED
+3089 
-3099 MEVMFRT
+3099 
-3106 LTPKGVRNG
+3106 
-3115 ISEYFGDILDDGV
+3115 
-3128 YGDFIAEDNPE
+3128 
-3139 TEENPNDVIT
+3139 
-3149 DEQGFTPSGLSFIP
+3149 
-3163 SFAIGGIEQH
+3163 
-3173 SPAMEGTTELS
+3173 
-3184 LSALGISQGSLSEDF
+3184 
-3199 VRQRVANGLNIN
+3199 
-3211 MSDTELLK
+3211 
-3219 KFGFNTDD
+3219 
-3227 ATITSEGRKKVAD
+3227 
-3240 LLREELNKLNL
+3240 
-3251 C
+3251 

>member
-30 ASIRKVGIDNPALQE
+30 ASIRKVGINNPALQE

-92 TLSDNV
+92 TLSGNV

-117 VDDIEYIEG
+117 IDDIEYIEG

-151 VKKDSLANIDWAR
+151 VKK
-164 KAQNGYEVSSRG
+164 E
-176 DNRFSAL
+176 
-183 YARFNEGTII
+183 
-193 DAVDVGGMTIED
+193 
-205 VYQYVIK
+205 
-212 KSGKGKAAAMDSIL
+212 
-226 NHNHGLGR
+226 
-234 EDYEFLHTLPD
+234 
-245 DLSSAIINHFTGK
+245 
-258 KPATKE
+258 
-264 QLEDYYYYRGYLPLW
+264 
-279 QEWAKQNPELI
+279 
-290 EELRVKSAGKTLTD
+290 
-304 QFANT
+304 
-309 RVSQARALAD
+309 
-319 ILNSTDIGPKEL
+319 
-331 QSISEKQ
+331 SISEKQ
-338 EKPANEEKQLNNKS
+338 EKPATERSQ
-352 SVSFYEGDIEP
+352 
-363 SNNTIFVFGSNP
+363 
-375 EGRHGAG
+375 
-382 AAKIAKDRFGAK
+382 
-394 RGVGEGLTGNAYALP
+394 
-409 TKDLRIKEN
+409 
-418 NGFKSISPEQII
+418 
-430 ENIKKLYETAR
+430 
-441 QNPDKQFKV
+441 KV
-450 AYRNTD
+450 
-456 KASLNGYTGLEMI
+456 
-469 DMFLN
+469 
-474 AGPIP
+474 
-479 VNIVF
+479 
-484 SKEWVDTGKFNISRE
+484 
-499 WLKNR
+499 
-504 EDEWKDATDLL
+504 DEWKDATELL

-529 DNFKKDHIYY
+529 DNFKKDHTYY

-548 EKAQTSVSAIAE
+548 EKTQTSVSAIAE

-577 DTDQPD
+577 DTNQPD

-597 FARDYFSKRR
+597 FARDYFSKKG

-631 TDMLD
+631 TNMLD

-731 GVIDGAFL
+731 GIIDGAFL

-772 NIPLV
+772 YIPLV

-829 ATQEDIAAALDRIKE
+829 ATQEDIAAALNRIKE

-1002 NDSQDNDSPEA
+1002 NDSQDNGSPEA

-1117 IPTKITHER
+1117 IPTKITYER

-1149 KDGNLVM
+1149 NDGNLVM
-1156 KTIMENTGKAA
+1156 KTIMENTGKTA
-1167 NNALT
+1167 NYVLT
-1172 RLMADYGNADAPIF
+1172 RLMADYEKGNAPIF
-1186 KNGKI
+1186 KNNKLDIFVKGKNARGEDFAI
-1191 NIFDV
+1191 SNILNVTSKNV
-1196 SSIINDINPKLYTSA
+1196 STSVVRELMDNDFFKS
-1211 QGKLMS
+1211 G
-1217 KQSHRENQWNDIDL
+1217 EWNDIDS

-1238 YIPYFVDQNNPIA
+1238 YDPYFTDEKNPIA
-1251 QLCRA
+1251 KLYSA
-1256 IEKLGIT
+1256 IEKFGIK
-1263 VDKQR
+1263 VNKKK
-1268 FASLFSGD
+1268 FASLFTGD
-1276 HLKDNY
+1276 NLKSSFEE
-1282 DDTKFAKVAQLT
+1282 TRFANIAQLT
-1294 YKIARTI
+1294 YKIAKLI
-1301 SNSVKDAED
+1301 SNGEND
-1310 ARSIYKPLDPSD
+1310 ARETSTKYKPLDPSN

-1336 VYQNSDEDI
+1336 VYQNSDEDV

-1374 KAGKTN
+1374 RIGKTN

-1452 ILSDYFFDN
+1452 MLSDYFFDN

-1474 DKSTYEAVKFLRI
+1474 DKSTYEAIKFLRV

-1520 RGEKNGHIDKFDIK
+1520 RGEKNGHIDNFDIK
-1534 LKGNNAKMDA
+1534 LKGDNAKMDA

-1583 YMMQTD
+1583 HMMQTD
-1589 AGFAQKV
+1589 ADFAQKV

-1659 YKYVDWIIRQLN
+1659 YKYVDWIIRQFN

-1717 ENFSK
+1717 NNFSK

-1771 IKIALEMLAERTA
+1771 IKIALEMLAERTT

-1799 SSQYRET
+1799 SSQYRKT

-1864 TSNIWRNRGGDTMP
+1864 TSNVWRNRGGDTMP
-1878 DVRVPTQF
+1878 DVRVPMQF
-1886 KNSEVLLAFAGALAA
+1886 KNSEVLLAFAGALEA

-1921 TGRVVHGGRVVNPG
+1921 TGRIVHGGRVVNPG
-1935 TYRQDGIDSIQFES
+1935 IYRQDGIDSIQFES

-1957 KSDVNNLSPIDT
+1957 KLDVNNLSPIDT

-2026 SDTAMLDDP
+2026 SDTAILDDP
-2035 GSGKQITGKEMKTRY
+2035 GSGKQITGKEMKVRY
-2050 NHAFAELI
+2050 NNAFAELI

-2129 QSMLGSSFRKAIY
+2129 QSMLGSRFRKAIY

-2149 QTVQMSNWGRS
+2149 QTVQTSNWGRS

-2167 KDKNGGLLMKY
+2167 KDKSGGLLMKY
-2178 NDFCKTNG
+2178 NDFCKTNNL
-2186 IDAYN
+2186 DAYN
-2191 GNEPNKDAIKA
+2191 GNEPNKDAIEA

-2287 QLKSFIMP
+2287 QLKSFIVP

-2309 SAYPLILTVIND
+2309 SAYPLILTVYND
-2321 SDFDIDK
+2321 SDF
-2328 GNMLFY
+2328 
-2334 DARVS
+2334 
-2339 TIGGKTTLADY
+2339 
-2350 YSIEKYN
+2350 
-2357 KADGSK
+2357 
-2363 NREAALRNEMLDM
+2363 
-2376 QWAAMTG
+2376 
-2383 DDALRQQFR
+2383 
-2392 PGNFDVMDQTS
+2392 
-2403 YELELYRFG
+2403 
-2412 LSREDVEQMTP
+2412 
-2423 KQREAKY
+2423 KQH
-2430 EELSY
+2430 
-2435 DPRWSDISL
+2435 WSL
-2444 MSTAAR
+2444 
-2450 LKKACMN
+2450 
-2457 AKKLIAMS
+2457 
-2465 AVQEIAHD
+2465 
-2473 VFSMMTGPGRLR
+2473 
-2485 IAQND
+2485 
-2490 IRPMNIAGLDI
+2490 
-2501 SESGSAYLDETVDSE
+2501 
-2516 GTLQSINLGMLVG
+2516 
-2529 AAADGV
+2529 
-2535 KKPVLARTNIGMYTN
+2535 
-2550 KIYTLLLRY
+2550 
-2559 GATPRQAMLFVTQ
+2559 
-2572 PIVREVTEAY
+2572 
-2582 DNASNNGFADVQR
+2582 
-2595 IIRNLE
+2595 
-2601 QTINPKGGLYNTYN
+2601 
-2615 SKTNKDVQTLML
+2615 
-2627 DEYDLVSRLIDDKNF
+2627 
-2642 DAASYIDNENS
+2642 
-2653 PMLQV
+2653 
-2658 DMRILAALRELDN
+2658 
-2671 AINSLEGLNQF
+2671 
-2682 SRFTSIVNG
+2682 
-2691 ESPSLAKSIEK
+2691 
-2702 ESRREKFLIDQAGL
+2702 
-2716 KPSFNVVKLD
+2716 
-2726 EQNNPTKVK
+2726 
-2735 TLEISDIKSQIPFIG
+2735 
-2750 ARIESQEALHNALL
+2750 
-2764 EVQSSYNS
+2764 
-2772 YAFRAAAKIVA
+2772 
-2783 NLCGRDYANEAIN
+2783 
-2796 RSVHKAM
+2796 
-2803 AIYKMIN
+2803 
-2810 GTDIKT
+2810 
-2816 YGTSIPSHIYGVFN
+2816 
-2830 PNTRSQKEFD
+2830 
-2840 ENVDFYYKNFAG
+2840 
-2852 YYNEMITKHM
+2852 
-2862 DELYGNKFIESII
+2862 
-2875 QMDAD
+2875 
-2880 KYMPVPYLK
+2880 
-2889 TSLNNLDEDGRQAI
+2889 
-2903 MDDWSALVRSS
+2903 
-2914 NEEIQMLGVQLG
+2914 
-2926 IYFAL
+2926 
-2931 RSNMRYSPSTP
+2931 
-2942 YHLMPVDVIKSI
+2942 
-2954 PNLDRLDRME
+2954 
-2964 AVRDPQI
+2964 
-2971 DLNEFLGLY
+2971 
-2980 ILNNTN
+2980 
-2986 QPGLVPSVDLQYLS
+2986 
-3000 QGDPTFGVAVIDFN
+3000 
-3014 ASNKDLS
+3014 
-3021 DGKSGYNPIS
+3021 
-3031 NIGRFYIRPFGETE
+3031 
-3045 GSDRMAK
+3045 
-3052 LSKAIGL
+3052 
-3059 KVRKDSITVSRPIV
+3059 
-3073 KSGNNII
+3073 
-3080 MLTNRDLAF
+3080 
-3089 NVNGFEIGED
+3089 
-3099 MEVMFRT
+3099 
-3106 LTPKGVRNG
+3106 
-3115 ISEYFGDILDDGV
+3115 
-3128 YGDFIAEDNPE
+3128 
-3139 TEENPNDVIT
+3139 
-3149 DEQGFTPSGLSFIP
+3149 
-3163 SFAIGGIEQH
+3163 
-3173 SPAMEGTTELS
+3173 
-3184 LSALGISQGSLSEDF
+3184 
-3199 VRQRVANGLNIN
+3199 
-3211 MSDTELLK
+3211 
-3219 KFGFNTDD
+3219 
-3227 ATITSEGRKKVAD
+3227 
-3240 LLREELNKLNL
+3240 
-3251 C
+3251 

>member
-23 ISEGELK
+23 ISEDELK
-30 ASIRKVGIDNPALQE
+30 ASIRKVGIDNPKLQE
-45 VSEDELLNSTEFRK
+45 VSEDELLNSPEFRK
-59 LASNH
+59 QASSD

-69 SGWITSNKE
+69 SGWIASNKE

-117 VDDIEYIEG
+117 IDDIEYIEG

-138 YDGVV
+138 DDGVV
-143 ISFSLPRY
+143 ISFSLPHY
-151 VKKDSLANIDWAR
+151 VKKDSLVNIDWAR
-164 KAQNGYEVSSRG
+164 TAKNGYEVSSRG

-183 YARFNEGTII
+183 YARFNKGTII
-193 DAVDVGGMTIED
+193 DGIDVGGMTIED
-205 VYQYVIK
+205 VYQNVIK
-212 KSGKGKAAAMDSIL
+212 KSGKGKAPAINSKLYKPYDAYSNSNELLFIREL
-226 NHNHGLGR
+226 VSLGR
-234 EDYEFLHTLPD
+234 FQVPSTDTITSVKEADLKRSDINKLTKRSPSYNIFQSLLQIEKFADVNIDKLAVSDVTKDRIKRLQLLIKNSKAFDPIYTLNISERDEAKKIAIEFRQLYSLYTEIIKNIAKEVWGADITTVPNKFD
-245 DLSSAIINHFTGK
+245 AFDLTGVGE
-258 KPATKE
+258 PHLLTKE
-264 QLEDYYYYRGYLPLW
+264 SDIQDYSYYVGYLPLW

-290 EELRVKSAGKTLTD
+290 EELRAKSAGKTLTD

-319 ILNSTDIGPKEL
+319 ILNSTNIGPKEP
-331 QSISEKQ
+331 QSTSEKQ
-338 EKPANEEKQLNNKS
+338 DEPATERKPE
-352 SVSFYEGDIEP
+352 I
-363 SNNTIFVFGSNP
+363 
-375 EGRHGAG
+375 
-382 AAKIAKDRFGAK
+382 
-394 RGVGEGLTGNAYALP
+394 
-409 TKDLRIKEN
+409 
-418 NGFKSISPEQII
+418 
-430 ENIKKLYETAR
+430 
-441 QNPDKQFKV
+441 
-450 AYRNTD
+450 
-456 KASLNGYTGLEMI
+456 
-469 DMFLN
+469 
-474 AGPIP
+474 
-479 VNIVF
+479 
-484 SKEWVDTGKFNISRE
+484 
-499 WLKNR
+499 
-504 EDEWKDATDLL
+504 DEWKEAIDLL
-515 HKIKDTLGKRVRKS
+515 HKIKDALGKRVRKS
-529 DNFKKDHIYY
+529 DNFERDHTYY

-577 DTDQPD
+577 DTNQPD
-583 ENNPAIRLGKDFDR
+583 ENNPAVRLGKDFDR
-597 FARDYFSKRR
+597 FARDYFSKKG
-607 VKQENFPNYSKEE
+607 VKQENFLNYSKEE

-731 GVIDGAFL
+731 GIIDGAFL

-772 NIPLV
+772 DIPLV

-829 ATQEDIAAALDRIKE
+829 ATQEDIAAALNRIKE

-936 SVKQHLENARV
+936 SVRRHLENARV

-982 YITVDGKLMEEEE
+982 YITVDGKLLEEEE

-1002 NDSQDNDSPEA
+1002 NDSQDNGSPEA
-1013 NEAGEVEMIYG
+1013 NESGEVEMIYG

-1056 FVDEYGLW
+1056 FIDEYGLW

-1117 IPTKITHER
+1117 IPTKITYER

-1149 KDGNLVM
+1149 NDGNFVM

-1172 RLMADYGNADAPIF
+1172 RLMADYENADAPIF

-1196 SSIINDINPKLYTSA
+1196 SSIINDINPKLHTSA
-1211 QGKLMS
+1211 QGKLMFN
-1217 KQSHRENQWNDIDL
+1217 QSHRENQWNDIDS

-1256 IEKLGIT
+1256 IEKLGII

-1282 DDTKFAKVAQLT
+1282 DDTTFAKVAQLT
-1294 YKIARTI
+1294 YKIARSI
-1301 SNSVKDAED
+1301 SNSEKDAED
-1310 ARSIYKPLDPSD
+1310 ARAIYKPLDPSD

-1336 VYQNSDEDI
+1336 VYQNSDEGV

-1374 KAGKTN
+1374 KVGKTN

-1416 RLANDPSSRDALQF
+1416 RLANDQSSRDALQF
-1430 MVKIASNG
+1430 MVKIASNN

-1452 ILSDYFFDN
+1452 MLSDYFFDN
-1461 NGEFAIYRTPIAS
+1461 NGEFAIYRAPIAS
-1474 DKSTYEAVKFLRI
+1474 DKSTYEAVKFLRV

-1556 KTSDVMNNGKYIYNG
+1556 KTSDVMNNGIYIYNG
-1571 TGASFHMIPAVV
+1571 TGASFHMIPAIV

-1589 AGFAQKV
+1589 TDFAQKV

-1611 NMFEEKFREHMKEAV
+1611 NMFEEKFRKHMKEAV

-1678 AKADELLDAAI
+1678 TKADELLDAAI

-1771 IKIALEMLAERTA
+1771 IKIALEMLAERTT

-1820 RKQMVMAGTWDMNV
+1820 RKQMAMAGTWDMNV

-1886 KNSEVLLAFAGALAA
+1886 KNSEVLLAFAGALEA

-1921 TGRVVHGGRVVNPG
+1921 TERIVYGGRVVNPG

-1975 AVYNSDGTYNRDNIN
+1975 AVYNTEGTYNRDNIN
-1990 EYGIEGYV
+1990 EYSIEGYV

-2050 NHAFAELI
+2050 NNAFAELI

-2122 EMLSDAV
+2122 EMLSDAI

-2149 QTVQMSNWGRS
+2149 QTVQTSNWGRS

-2167 KDKNGGLLMKY
+2167 KDNNGGLLMKY
-2178 NDFCKTNG
+2178 NDFCKANDL
-2186 IDAYN
+2186 DAYN
-2191 GNEPNKDAIKA
+2191 GNEPNKDAIDA
-2202 YNQYVR
+2202 YNKYVR

-2245 YKYPAGHPKAGQ
+2245 YKYPAGHPKVGQ

-2262 QDLAELFDVHI
+2262 QDLTELFDVHI

-2339 TIGGKTTLADY
+2339 AIGGKTTLADD

-2392 PGNFDVMDQTS
+2392 PGNFDIMDQTS

-2412 LSREDVEQMTP
+2412 LPREDVEQMTP
-2423 KQREAKY
+2423 KQRAAKY

-2473 VFSMMTGPGRLR
+2473 VFSMMTGPGRFR
-2485 IAQND
+2485 IAQNN

-2501 SESGSAYLDETVDSE
+2501 GDNGSAYLDEAVDSE

-2572 PIVREVTEAY
+2572 PIMREVTEAY

-2595 IIRNLE
+2595 IIRDLE

-2642 DAASYIDNENS
+2642 DAASYIDKENL

-2658 DMRILAALRELDN
+2658 DMRILAALRELDK
-2671 AINSLEGLNQF
+2671 AVNSLEGLNQF

-2702 ESRREKFLIDQAGL
+2702 ESRREKFLIDQAGI
-2716 KPSFNVVKLD
+2716 KPVFNVVKLD
-2726 EQNNPTKVK
+2726 EQNNPTNVK
-2735 TLEISDIKSQIPFIG
+2735 TLKISDIKSQIPFIG
-2750 ARIESQEALHNALL
+2750 ARIESQEALHDALL

-2772 YAFRAAAKIVA
+2772 YAFRAAAKIIA

-2816 YGTSIPSHIYGVFN
+2816 YGTGMQSHIYGVFN

-2840 ENVDFYYKNFAG
+2840 ENVNFYYKNFAG
-2852 YYNEMITKHM
+2852 YYNEMITKYM

-2889 TSLNNLDEDGRQAI
+2889 TSLNHLDEDGRQAI
-2903 MDDWSALVRSS
+2903 MDDWSALVRSD

-3031 NIGRFYIRPFGETE
+3031 NIGRFYVRPFGETE

-3059 KVRKDSITVSRPIV
+3059 KVRKDSITVSRPVV
-3073 KSGNNII
+3073 KSGDNII

-3089 NVNGFEIGED
+3089 NVNGFEIGKD

-3115 ISEYFGDILDDGV
+3115 IAEYFGDILDDGV
-3128 YGDFIAEDNPE
+3128 YGDFVAEENPE
-3139 TEENPNDVIT
+3139 TEENPNNVIA
-3149 DEQGFTPSGLSFIP
+3149 DEQGFTPSGLSFTP
-3163 SFAIGGIEQH
+3163 SFAIGSIEQH

-3227 ATITSEGRKKVAD
+3227 ATITSEGRRKVAD
-3240 LLREELNKLNL
+3240 LLREELDKLNL

>member
-30 ASIRKVGIDNPALQE
+30 ASIRKVGINNPALQE

-92 TLSDNV
+92 TLSNNV

-151 VKKDSLANIDWAR
+151 VKK
-164 KAQNGYEVSSRG
+164 E
-176 DNRFSAL
+176 
-183 YARFNEGTII
+183 
-193 DAVDVGGMTIED
+193 
-205 VYQYVIK
+205 
-212 KSGKGKAAAMDSIL
+212 
-226 NHNHGLGR
+226 
-234 EDYEFLHTLPD
+234 
-245 DLSSAIINHFTGK
+245 
-258 KPATKE
+258 
-264 QLEDYYYYRGYLPLW
+264 
-279 QEWAKQNPELI
+279 
-290 EELRVKSAGKTLTD
+290 
-304 QFANT
+304 
-309 RVSQARALAD
+309 
-319 ILNSTDIGPKEL
+319 
-331 QSISEKQ
+331 SISEKQ
-338 EKPANEEKQLNNKS
+338 EKPATERSQ
-352 SVSFYEGDIEP
+352 
-363 SNNTIFVFGSNP
+363 
-375 EGRHGAG
+375 
-382 AAKIAKDRFGAK
+382 
-394 RGVGEGLTGNAYALP
+394 
-409 TKDLRIKEN
+409 
-418 NGFKSISPEQII
+418 
-430 ENIKKLYETAR
+430 
-441 QNPDKQFKV
+441 KV
-450 AYRNTD
+450 
-456 KASLNGYTGLEMI
+456 
-469 DMFLN
+469 
-474 AGPIP
+474 
-479 VNIVF
+479 
-484 SKEWVDTGKFNISRE
+484 
-499 WLKNR
+499 
-504 EDEWKDATDLL
+504 DEWKEATDLL
-515 HKIKDTLGKRVRKS
+515 HKIKDTLGNRVRKS
-529 DNFKKDHIYY
+529 DNFKNDHTYY

-548 EKAQTSVSAIAE
+548 EKTQTSVSAIAE

-597 FARDYFSKRR
+597 FARDYFSKKG
-607 VKQENFPNYSKEE
+607 VKQKNFPNYSKEE

-631 TDMLD
+631 TNMLD

-692 NKDSYWNQAA
+692 NKDSYWNRAA

-829 ATQEDIAAALDRIKE
+829 ATREDIAAALNRIKE

-866 EIGILPSKVTRV
+866 EVGILPSKVTRV

-936 SVKQHLENARV
+936 SVRQHLENARV

-1002 NDSQDNDSPEA
+1002 NDSQDNSSPEA
-1013 NEAGEVEMIYG
+1013 NESGEVEMIYG

-1149 KDGNLVM
+1149 NYGNLVM

-1172 RLMADYGNADAPIF
+1172 RLIADYKNADAPIF

-1217 KQSHRENQWNDIDL
+1217 NQSHRENQWNDIDS

-1263 VDKQR
+1263 IDKQR

-1282 DDTKFAKVAQLT
+1282 DDTTFAKIAQLT
-1294 YKIARTI
+1294 YKISRTI

-1310 ARSIYKPLDPSD
+1310 ARAIYKPLDPSD

-1336 VYQNSDEDI
+1336 VYQNSDESV

-1430 MVKIASNG
+1430 MVKIASNN

-1452 ILSDYFFDN
+1452 MLSDYFFDN

-1474 DKSTYEAVKFLRI
+1474 DKSTYEAIKFLRV

-1583 YMMQTD
+1583 HMMQTD
-1589 AGFAQKV
+1589 TDFAQKV

-1651 DRVVWTKR
+1651 DRIVWTKR

-1771 IKIALEMLAERTA
+1771 IKIALEMLAERTT

-1820 RKQMVMAGTWDMNV
+1820 RKQMVMAGTWDTNV

-1886 KNSEVLLAFAGALAA
+1886 KNSEVLLAFAGALEA

-1921 TGRVVHGGRVVNPG
+1921 TGRIVHDGRVVNPG
-1935 TYRQDGIDSIQFES
+1935 TYKQDGIDSIQFES

-1957 KSDVNNLSPIDT
+1957 KLDVNNLSPIDT

-2035 GSGKQITGKEMKTRY
+2035 GSGKQITGKEMKARY
-2050 NHAFAELI
+2050 NNAFAELI

-2167 KDKNGGLLMKY
+2167 KDNNGGLLMKY
-2178 NDFCKTNG
+2178 NDFCKANDL
-2186 IDAYN
+2186 DAYN
-2191 GNEPNKDAIKA
+2191 GNEPNKDAIEA

-2245 YKYPAGHPKAGQ
+2245 YKYPAGHPKSGQ

-2339 TIGGKTTLADY
+2339 TIGGKTTLVDD

-2392 PGNFDVMDQTS
+2392 PGNFDIMDQTS

-2473 VFSMMTGPGRLR
+2473 VFSMMTGPGRFR

-2490 IRPMNIAGLDI
+2490 IRPMNIAGLNI
-2501 SESGSAYLDETVDSE
+2501 GESGSAYLDEMVDSE
-2516 GTLQSINLGMLVG
+2516 GTLQSINIGMHVG

-2572 PIVREVTEAY
+2572 PIMREVTEAY
-2582 DNASNNGFADVQR
+2582 DNASNNGFVDVQR

-2658 DMRILAALRELDN
+2658 DMRILAALRELDK
-2671 AINSLEGLNQF
+2671 AVNSLEGLNQF

-2702 ESRREKFLIDQAGL
+2702 ESRREKFLIDQAGI
-2716 KPSFNVVKLD
+2716 KPAFNVVKLD

-2772 YAFRAAAKIVA
+2772 HAFREAAKIVA

-2816 YGTSIPSHIYGVFN
+2816 YGTGVPYHIYGVFN

-2840 ENVDFYYKNFAG
+2840 ENVNFYYKNFAS
-2852 YYNEMITKHM
+2852 YYDEMITKHM
-2862 DELYGNKFIESII
+2862 DELDGNKFIESII

-2889 TSLNNLDEDGRQAI
+2889 TALNNLDEDGRQAI

-2964 AVRDPQI
+2964 AVRNPQI

-2986 QPGLVPSVDLQYLS
+2986 QPGLVPNVDLQYLS
-3000 QGDPTFGVAVIDFN
+3000 QSDPTFGAAVIDFN

-3031 NIGRFYIRPFGETE
+3031 NIGRFYVRPFSETE

-3073 KSGNNII
+3073 KSGDNII

-3106 LTPKGVRNG
+3106 LTPKGVHNG
-3115 ISEYFGDILDDGV
+3115 IAEYFGDILDDGV
-3128 YGDFIAEDNPE
+3128 YGDFIAEENPE
-3139 TEENPNDVIT
+3139 NEENPNDVIT
-3149 DEQGFTPSGLSFIP
+3149 DDQGFIPSGLSFTP
-3163 SFAIGGIEQH
+3163 SFAMGSIEQH
-3173 SPAMEGTTELS
+3173 SQAMEGTTELS

-3227 ATITSEGRKKVAD
+3227 ATITSEGRRKVAD

>member
-13 AFDAFAKKYH
+13 AFDEFAKKYH
-23 ISEGELK
+23 ISKDELK
-30 ASIRKVGIDNPALQE
+30 ASIRKVGIDNPDLQE

-59 LASNH
+59 QASND

-92 TLSDNV
+92 TLSGNV

-138 YDGVV
+138 NDGVV

-164 KAQNGYEVSSRG
+164 TAQNGYEVSSRG
-176 DNRFSAL
+176 DNRFSAS

-193 DAVDVGGMTIED
+193 DAVDVGEMTIED

-226 NHNHGLGR
+226 NHNHGLGG

-279 QEWAKQNPELI
+279 QEWAKQNTELI
-290 EELRVKSAGKTLTD
+290 EELRTKAAGKTLTD

-319 ILNSTDIGPKEL
+319 ILNSTDIGPKEP
-331 QSISEKQ
+331 QSTSEKQ
-338 EKPANEEKQLNNKS
+338 EKPATERK
-352 SVSFYEGDIEP
+352 
-363 SNNTIFVFGSNP
+363 P
-375 EGRHGAG
+375 E
-382 AAKIAKDRFGAK
+382 I
-394 RGVGEGLTGNAYALP
+394 
-409 TKDLRIKEN
+409 
-418 NGFKSISPEQII
+418 
-430 ENIKKLYETAR
+430 
-441 QNPDKQFKV
+441 
-450 AYRNTD
+450 
-456 KASLNGYTGLEMI
+456 
-469 DMFLN
+469 
-474 AGPIP
+474 
-479 VNIVF
+479 
-484 SKEWVDTGKFNISRE
+484 
-499 WLKNR
+499 
-504 EDEWKDATDLL
+504 DEWKEVTGLL

-529 DNFKKDHIYY
+529 DNFKKDHTYY

-548 EKAQTSVSAIAE
+548 EKTQTSVSEIAE

-567 WGRSEDDMAF
+567 WGRSEDDMSF
-577 DTDQPD
+577 DTNQPD
-583 ENNPAIRLGKDFDR
+583 ENNPAIRLGKDFDK
-597 FARDYFSKRR
+597 FARDYFSKKG
-607 VKQENFPNYSKEE
+607 VKQEDFPNYSKEE

-692 NKDSYWNQAA
+692 NKDTYWNQAA

-718 NLAEL
+718 NIAEL

-829 ATQEDIAAALDRIKE
+829 ATQEDIAAALNRIKE

-936 SVKQHLENARV
+936 SVRQHLENARV

-1002 NDSQDNDSPEA
+1002 NDSQDDGSPEA

-1117 IPTKITHER
+1117 IPTKITYER

-1149 KDGNLVM
+1149 NDGNLVM

-1167 NNALT
+1167 NNVLT
-1172 RLMADYGNADAPIF
+1172 RLMADYKNADAPIF

-1196 SSIINDINPKLYTSA
+1196 SSIINDINPNLYTSA

-1217 KQSHRENQWNDIDL
+1217 NQSHRENQWNDIDS

-1256 IEKLGIT
+1256 IEKLGIKI
-1263 VDKQR
+1263 DKQR

-1282 DDTKFAKVAQLT
+1282 DDTTFAKVAQLT

-1310 ARSIYKPLDPSD
+1310 ARAIYKPLDPSD

-1336 VYQNSDEDI
+1336 VYQNSDEDV

-1374 KAGKTN
+1374 RVGKTN

-1393 SIWFYIPGDTDFD
+1393 STWFYIPGDTDFD

-1416 RLANDPSSRDALQF
+1416 RLANDQSSRDALQF
-1430 MVKIASNG
+1430 MVKIASNN

-1474 DKSTYEAVKFLRI
+1474 DKSTYEAIKFLRI

-1556 KTSDVMNNGKYIYNG
+1556 KTSDVINNGKYIYNG
-1571 TGASFHMIPAVV
+1571 TGASFHMIPAII

-1589 AGFAQKV
+1589 TDFAQKV

-1611 NMFEEKFREHMKEAV
+1611 NMFEEKFMEHMKEAV

-1651 DRVVWTKR
+1651 NRVVWTKR

-1678 AKADELLDAAI
+1678 TKADELLDAAI

-1771 IKIALEMLAERTA
+1771 IKIALEMLAERTT

-1878 DVRVPTQF
+1878 DVRVPMQF
-1886 KNSEVLLAFAGALAA
+1886 KNSEVLLAFAGAIEA

-1921 TGRVVHGGRVVNPG
+1921 TGRIVHGGRVVNPG

-2035 GSGKQITGKEMKTRY
+2035 GSGKQITGKEMKARY
-2050 NHAFAELI
+2050 NNAFAELI

-2167 KDKNGGLLMKY
+2167 KDNNGGLLMKY
-2178 NDFCKTNG
+2178 NDFCKANNL
-2186 IDAYN
+2186 DAYN
-2191 GNEPNKDAIKA
+2191 GNEPNKDAIEA

-2245 YKYPAGHPKAGQ
+2245 YKYPVGHPKAGQ

-2334 DARVS
+2334 DAIVS
-2339 TIGGKTTLADY
+2339 TIGGKTTLADD

-2357 KADGSK
+2357 KEDGSK

-2392 PGNFDVMDQTS
+2392 PGNFDIMDQTS

-2473 VFSMMTGPGRLR
+2473 VFSMMTGPGRFR

-2501 SESGSAYLDETVDSE
+2501 AESGSAYLDEMVDYE

-2559 GATPRQAMLFVTQ
+2559 GMTPRQAMLFVTQ
-2572 PIVREVTEAY
+2572 PIMREVTEAY

-2595 IIRNLE
+2595 IISDIEN
-2601 QTINPKGGLYNTYN
+2601 TIDPDGKLYKLCNPAMNKN
-2615 SKTNKDVQTLML
+2615 KTKIVLSED
-2627 DEYDLVSRLIDDKNF
+2627 DLISRLIDDKNF
-2642 DAASYIDNENS
+2642 NVESYIGNTNS

-2658 DMRILAALRELDN
+2658 DMRILSVLRNLDN
-2671 AINSLEGLNQF
+2671 AVNMLEGLNQF

-2702 ESRREKFLIDQAGL
+2702 ESRREKFLIDQAGI
-2716 KPSFNVVKLD
+2716 KPAFNVVKLD
-2726 EQNNPTKVK
+2726 EQNNPVNVK
-2735 TLEISDIKSQIPFIG
+2735 RLEISDIKSQIPFIG
-2750 ARIESQEALHNALL
+2750 ARIESQEALHDALL

-2772 YAFRAAAKIVA
+2772 DAFRTAAKIVA
-2783 NLCGRDYANEAIN
+2783 NLCGRDYANETIN

-2816 YGTSIPSHIYGVFN
+2816 YGTGMPSHIYGVFN

-2875 QMDAD
+2875 QMGAD

-2903 MDDWSALVRSS
+2903 MDDWSALVRSD

-2964 AVRDPQI
+2964 AVRNPQI

-3000 QGDPTFGVAVIDFN
+3000 QSDPTFGVAVIDFN

-3021 DGKSGYNPIS
+3021 EGKSGYNPIS
-3031 NIGRFYIRPFGETE
+3031 NIGRFYVRPFNETE

-3059 KVRKDSITVSRPIV
+3059 NVRKDSITVSRPIV
-3073 KSGNNII
+3073 KSGDNII

-3128 YGDFIAEDNPE
+3128 YGDFVAEDNPE
-3139 TEENPNDVIT
+3139 VEENPNNIIT
-3149 DEQGFTPSGLSFIP
+3149 DEQGFTPSGLNFTP
-3163 SFAIGGIEQH
+3163 SFAMGSIEQH

-3240 LLREELNKLNL
+3240 LLREELDKLNL